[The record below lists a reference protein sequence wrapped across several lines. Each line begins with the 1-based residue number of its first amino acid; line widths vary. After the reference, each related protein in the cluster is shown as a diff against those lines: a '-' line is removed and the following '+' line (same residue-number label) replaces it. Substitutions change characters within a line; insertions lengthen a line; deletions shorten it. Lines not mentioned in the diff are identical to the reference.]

1 MEEVKKKRGRPRKI
15 PTVID
20 DVKPKK
26 KPKIPKEIQD
36 MINKAHGVVEDPLK
50 EAIEAMKVI
59 PVEEIVEPPKPELQI
74 KETDTDEAII
84 GKLRDSNEWDVKIGD
99 HIEYFDAN
107 LSYELTGYKPINKY
121 RGLDFDPSWFTETR
135 DAFIRTGH
143 YTQFRRNSRSWR
155 AFWKEQ
161 FIRCKYGMTSH
172 GYTITGDHYFFLNF
186 YRLKDLDNVEEAGFG
201 RKEIFPNFL
210 EGQYEWFHYLKLAR
224 KLRMNA
230 CMMKARGAGY
240 SEIEAS
246 IISNSYNVIKG
257 SINVCTAFAQTQLD
271 KLLEKVWANINWLYY
286 NTDGG
291 MAHLSQAKNSNYL
304 RRASH
309 YEMRDGQKIE
319 VGWGSQIQGIITD
332 KPGKLRGDR
341 TDILMFEECFG
352 KGTKVIMSD
361 YTIKNI
367 EDIQVGDFVLGLDG
381 SPQEV
386 MHTTQGID
394 DLYQIHQK
402 RGIDYI
408 VNSKHKL
415 YLEARPRTGGVPDKI
430 VLETAPEY
438 LELSNYKKRTTYGK
452 SNQAINNKKDL
463 CDLDPY
469 YLGLWLGNGWAES
482 PNRVIV
488 NTVKDIEIYNYVIDY
503 FKSIN
508 LNPTISEC
516 SNTKQCVRIL
526 GSTKEY
532 TNILRQSY
540 SKYSLINN
548 KHIPKE
554 VFYSTLDYKLKVLAG
569 LIDTDGSLNKNLRY
583 DISQSRPEL
592 ASQIAM
598 LARSCGFEVQE
609 SIKVP
614 KSGYGKGKTQYILN
628 IKGNINTIPAKI
640 KRKISTIE
648 RFNTTNSTG
657 IEIKKLSIGEYYG
670 ITLKSYNSPTDNLFL
685 LEDFTIVHNCG
696 LWPQFTKA
704 YTQADAL
711 VGQIGRQWG
720 LRLMGGTGG
729 ETGAQMEGLRKM
741 YYEPQLFGV
750 LPYRHNFTKSNEYAI
765 TSFFLPAFRTIKE
778 TSLLDKRGWIDDNAG
793 REYFNKTRDLKAK
806 DPEEYQTYCA
816 EYCFD
821 GEEAFSLEGDNK
833 FNKIL
838 IADQIAAIRL
848 HKDCPKPEYG
858 SLEYIFTNGQHTKE
872 NISGIRWIPSNFGDV
887 QIIEHP
893 LWTKSY
899 IDDDG
904 NEVSYEKINN
914 LYVAGIDSID
924 LGGDDTSALTKD
936 PSSFCI
942 VIKRRQFGLKDPQYV
957 AMYKARPNDI
967 RDAYKTAIKLLQYYN
982 CKANLEAT
990 RVSILSWAREKK
1002 YMNYFMYRPI
1012 ATYPAGN
1019 NPKRRTIG
1027 TPASVAIIDHQTDL
1041 IRDYVNDYCH
1051 NIWFP
1056 DMLDELSRYTDEMKR
1071 KFDIIAAMGLCELGD
1086 EDMMGITPKQ
1096 TEVSDDSFQD
1106 FGYYI
1111 DPDTGYRKFGVIPK
1125 KITAKATIENTSYV
1139 NLGIRTSDPRFN

>member
-1 MEEVKKKRGRPRKI
+1 MAEEIKRKRGRPKKI

-36 MINKAHGVVEDPLK
+36 MINKVHGTVEDPMK
-50 EAIEAMKVI
+50 EA
-59 PVEEIVEPPKPELQI
+59 VESLKPQEIVEESKPILEI
-74 KETDTDEAII
+74 KETDTDEAIL
-84 GKLRDSNEWDVKIGD
+84 GKIRDQSGWDVKKEDPIP
-99 HIEYFDAN
+99 YFDAN

-121 RGLDFDPSWFTETR
+121 RGLDFNPSWFTEAR
-135 DAFIRTGH
+135 DTFVRTGH
-143 YTQFRRNSRSWR
+143 YTRFRRNSRSWR

-172 GYTITGDHYFFLNF
+172 GYTITGDHYYFLNF
-186 YRLKDLDNVEEAGFG
+186 YRLKDLDNVEEAGMG
-201 RKEIFPNFL
+201 RQEIFPNFL

-309 YEMRDGQKIE
+309 YEIRDGQKIE

-341 TDILMFEECFG
+341 TDILMFEEC
-352 KGTKVIMSD
+352 
-361 YTIKNI
+361 
-367 EDIQVGDFVLGLDG
+367 
-381 SPQEV
+381 
-386 MHTTQGID
+386 
-394 DLYQIHQK
+394 
-402 RGIDYI
+402 
-408 VNSKHKL
+408 
-415 YLEARPRTGGVPDKI
+415 
-430 VLETAPEY
+430 
-438 LELSNYKKRTTYGK
+438 
-452 SNQAINNKKDL
+452 
-463 CDLDPY
+463 
-469 YLGLWLGNGWAES
+469 
-482 PNRVIV
+482 
-488 NTVKDIEIYNYVIDY
+488 
-503 FKSIN
+503 
-508 LNPTISEC
+508 
-516 SNTKQCVRIL
+516 
-526 GSTKEY
+526 
-532 TNILRQSY
+532 
-540 SKYSLINN
+540 
-548 KHIPKE
+548 
-554 VFYSTLDYKLKVLAG
+554 
-569 LIDTDGSLNKNLRY
+569 
-583 DISQSRPEL
+583 
-592 ASQIAM
+592 
-598 LARSCGFEVQE
+598 
-609 SIKVP
+609 
-614 KSGYGKGKTQYILN
+614 
-628 IKGNINTIPAKI
+628 
-640 KRKISTIE
+640 
-648 RFNTTNSTG
+648 
-657 IEIKKLSIGEYYG
+657 
-670 ITLKSYNSPTDNLFL
+670 
-685 LEDFTIVHNCG
+685 G

-729 ETGAQMEGLRKM
+729 ETGPQMEGLRKM

-750 LPYRHNFTKSNEYAI
+750 LPYRHNFTKNGEYAI

-778 TSLLDKRGWIDDNAG
+778 LSLLDNRGWLDDEDGKA
-793 REYFNKTRDLKAK
+793 YFNKTRDLKAQ
-806 DPEEYQTYCA
+806 DPEEFTTFCA

-821 GEEAFSLEGDNK
+821 GEEAFSLEGNNK

-838 IADQIAAIRL
+838 IAEQLANIRI
-848 HKDCPKPEYG
+848 HKDSPKPEKG
-858 SLEYIFTNGQHTKE
+858 TLEYIFKNGQHSRE
-872 NISGIRWIPSNFGDV
+872 NITGLRWIKNNNGDI

-893 LWTKSY
+893 IWTQTSY
-899 IDDDG
+899 DEDG
-904 NEVSYEKINN
+904 NELKYEKMNG

-924 LGGDDTSALTKD
+924 LGMDDTSALTKD

-942 VIKRRQFGLKDPQYV
+942 VIKRRQFGLKDPTYV
-957 AMYKARPNDI
+957 AMYKARPNDV

-990 RVSILSWAREKK
+990 RVSMLSWAREKK
-1002 YMNYFMYRPI
+1002 YLNYFMYRPV

-1041 IRDYVNDYCH
+1041 IRDYVNDFCH
-1051 NIWFP
+1051 NIWFE

-1086 EDMMGITPKQ
+1086 EDMMGVTPRQ
-1096 TEVSDDSFQD
+1096 VENIDDSFQD

-1111 DPDTGYRKFGVIPK
+1111 DPETGYRRQGMIPK
-1125 KITAKATIENTSYV
+1125 KIKTKATINSISYD
-1139 NLGIRTSDPRFN
+1139 NLGIRTSNPRGY

>member
-1 MEEVKKKRGRPRKI
+1 MAEEIKRRRGRPKKI

-36 MINKAHGVVEDPLK
+36 MINKVHGTVEDPMK
-50 EAIEAMKVI
+50 EA
-59 PVEEIVEPPKPELQI
+59 VESLKPQEIVEESKPILEI
-74 KETDTDEAII
+74 KETDTDEAIL
-84 GKLRDSNEWDVKIGD
+84 GKVRDQSGWDVKKDDPIP
-99 HIEYFDAN
+99 YFDAN

-121 RGLDFDPSWFTETR
+121 RGLDFNPSWFTEAR
-135 DAFIRTGH
+135 DTFVRTGH
-143 YTQFRRNSRSWR
+143 YTRFRRNSRSWR

-172 GYTITGDHYFFLNF
+172 GYTITGDHYYFLNF
-186 YRLKDLDNVEEAGFG
+186 YRLKDLDNVEEAGMG
-201 RKEIFPNFL
+201 RQEIFPNFL

-309 YEMRDGQKIE
+309 YEIRDGQKIE

-341 TDILMFEECFG
+341 TDILMFEEC
-352 KGTKVIMSD
+352 
-361 YTIKNI
+361 
-367 EDIQVGDFVLGLDG
+367 
-381 SPQEV
+381 
-386 MHTTQGID
+386 
-394 DLYQIHQK
+394 
-402 RGIDYI
+402 
-408 VNSKHKL
+408 
-415 YLEARPRTGGVPDKI
+415 
-430 VLETAPEY
+430 
-438 LELSNYKKRTTYGK
+438 
-452 SNQAINNKKDL
+452 
-463 CDLDPY
+463 
-469 YLGLWLGNGWAES
+469 
-482 PNRVIV
+482 
-488 NTVKDIEIYNYVIDY
+488 
-503 FKSIN
+503 
-508 LNPTISEC
+508 
-516 SNTKQCVRIL
+516 
-526 GSTKEY
+526 
-532 TNILRQSY
+532 
-540 SKYSLINN
+540 
-548 KHIPKE
+548 
-554 VFYSTLDYKLKVLAG
+554 
-569 LIDTDGSLNKNLRY
+569 
-583 DISQSRPEL
+583 
-592 ASQIAM
+592 
-598 LARSCGFEVQE
+598 
-609 SIKVP
+609 
-614 KSGYGKGKTQYILN
+614 
-628 IKGNINTIPAKI
+628 
-640 KRKISTIE
+640 
-648 RFNTTNSTG
+648 
-657 IEIKKLSIGEYYG
+657 
-670 ITLKSYNSPTDNLFL
+670 
-685 LEDFTIVHNCG
+685 G

-729 ETGAQMEGLRKM
+729 ETGPQMEGLRKM

-750 LPYRHNFTKSNEYAI
+750 LPYRHNFTKNGEYAI

-778 TSLLDKRGWIDDNAG
+778 LSLLDNRGWLDDEDGKA
-793 REYFNKTRDLKAK
+793 YFNKTRDLKAQ
-806 DPEEYQTYCA
+806 DPEEFTTFCA

-821 GEEAFSLEGDNK
+821 GEEAFSLEGNNK

-838 IADQIAAIRL
+838 IAEQLANIRI
-848 HKDCPKPEYG
+848 HKDSPKPERG
-858 SLEYIFTNGQHTKE
+858 TLEYIFKNGQHSRE
-872 NISGIRWIPSNFGDV
+872 NITGLRWIKNNNGDV

-893 LWTKSY
+893 IWTQVSY
-899 IDDDG
+899 DEEG
-904 NEVSYEKINN
+904 NELKYEKMNG

-924 LGGDDTSALTKD
+924 LGMEDTSALTKD
-936 PSSFCI
+936 PSNFCI
-942 VIKRRQFGLKDPQYV
+942 VIKRRQFGLKDPTYV
-957 AMYKARPNDI
+957 AMYKARPNDV

-990 RVSILSWAREKK
+990 RVSMLSWAREKK
-1002 YMNYFMYRPI
+1002 YLNYFMYRPV

-1041 IRDYVNDYCH
+1041 IRDYVNDFCH
-1051 NIWFP
+1051 NIWFEE
-1056 DMLDELSRYTDEMKR
+1056 MLDELSRYTDEMKR

-1086 EDMMGITPKQ
+1086 EDMMGVTPRQ
-1096 TEVSDDSFQD
+1096 IENTDDSFQD

-1111 DPDTGYRKFGVIPK
+1111 DPETGYRRKGIIPK
-1125 KITAKATIENTSYV
+1125 KIITKATINSISYD
-1139 NLGIRTSDPRFN
+1139 NLGIRTSNPRGY

>member
-1 MEEVKKKRGRPRKI
+1 MAEEVKRKRGRPKKI

-36 MINKAHGVVEDPLK
+36 MINKVHGTVEDPMK
-50 EAIEAMKVI
+50 EAVESLKPQKI
-59 PVEEIVEPPKPELQI
+59 VEEPKPVLEI
-74 KETDTDEAII
+74 KETDTDEAIL
-84 GKLRDSNEWDVKIGD
+84 GKVRDQSGWDVKKDDPIP
-99 HIEYFDAN
+99 YFDAN

-121 RGLDFDPSWFTETR
+121 RGLDFNPSWFTEAR
-135 DAFIRTGH
+135 DTFVRTGH
-143 YTQFRRNSRSWR
+143 YTRFRRNSRSWR

-172 GYTITGDHYFFLNF
+172 GYTITGDHYYFLNF
-186 YRLKDLDNVEEAGFG
+186 YRLKDLDNVEEAGMG
-201 RKEIFPNFL
+201 RQEIFPNFL

-309 YEMRDGQKIE
+309 YEIRDGQKIE

-341 TDILMFEECFG
+341 TDILMFEEC
-352 KGTKVIMSD
+352 
-361 YTIKNI
+361 
-367 EDIQVGDFVLGLDG
+367 
-381 SPQEV
+381 
-386 MHTTQGID
+386 
-394 DLYQIHQK
+394 
-402 RGIDYI
+402 
-408 VNSKHKL
+408 
-415 YLEARPRTGGVPDKI
+415 
-430 VLETAPEY
+430 
-438 LELSNYKKRTTYGK
+438 
-452 SNQAINNKKDL
+452 
-463 CDLDPY
+463 
-469 YLGLWLGNGWAES
+469 
-482 PNRVIV
+482 
-488 NTVKDIEIYNYVIDY
+488 
-503 FKSIN
+503 
-508 LNPTISEC
+508 
-516 SNTKQCVRIL
+516 
-526 GSTKEY
+526 
-532 TNILRQSY
+532 
-540 SKYSLINN
+540 
-548 KHIPKE
+548 
-554 VFYSTLDYKLKVLAG
+554 
-569 LIDTDGSLNKNLRY
+569 
-583 DISQSRPEL
+583 
-592 ASQIAM
+592 
-598 LARSCGFEVQE
+598 
-609 SIKVP
+609 
-614 KSGYGKGKTQYILN
+614 
-628 IKGNINTIPAKI
+628 
-640 KRKISTIE
+640 
-648 RFNTTNSTG
+648 
-657 IEIKKLSIGEYYG
+657 
-670 ITLKSYNSPTDNLFL
+670 
-685 LEDFTIVHNCG
+685 G

-729 ETGAQMEGLRKM
+729 ETGPQMEGLRKM

-750 LPYRHNFTKSNEYAI
+750 LPYRHNFTKNGEYAI

-778 TSLLDKRGWIDDNAG
+778 LSLLDNRGWLDDEDGKA
-793 REYFNKTRDLKAK
+793 YFNKTRDLKAQ
-806 DPEEYQTYCA
+806 DPEEFTTFCA

-821 GEEAFSLEGDNK
+821 GEEAFSLEGNNK

-838 IADQIAAIRL
+838 IAEQLANIRI
-848 HKDCPKPEYG
+848 HKDSPKPERG
-858 SLEYIFTNGQHTKE
+858 TLEYIFKNGQHSRE
-872 NISGIRWIPSNFGDV
+872 NITGLRWIKNNSGDV

-893 LWTKSY
+893 IWTQVSY
-899 IDDDG
+899 DEEG
-904 NEVSYEKINN
+904 NELKYEKMNG

-924 LGGDDTSALTKD
+924 LGMEDTSALTKD
-936 PSSFCI
+936 PSNFCI
-942 VIKRRQFGLKDPQYV
+942 VIKRRQFGLKDPTYV
-957 AMYKARPNDI
+957 AMYKARPNDV

-990 RVSILSWAREKK
+990 RVSMLSWAREKK
-1002 YMNYFMYRPI
+1002 YLNYFMYRPV

-1041 IRDYVNDYCH
+1041 IRDYVNDFCH
-1051 NIWFP
+1051 NIWFEE
-1056 DMLDELSRYTDEMKR
+1056 MLDELSRYTDEMKR

-1086 EDMMGITPKQ
+1086 EDMMGVTPRQ
-1096 TEVSDDSFQD
+1096 IENTDDSFQD

-1111 DPDTGYRKFGVIPK
+1111 DPETGYRRQGVIPK
-1125 KITAKATIENTSYV
+1125 KIKTIATINSISYD
-1139 NLGIRTSDPRFN
+1139 NLGIRTSNPRGY

>member
-1 MEEVKKKRGRPRKI
+1 MAEEIKRKRGRPKKI

-36 MINKAHGVVEDPLK
+36 MINKVHGTVEDPMK
-50 EAIEAMKVI
+50 EAVESLKPQKI
-59 PVEEIVEPPKPELQI
+59 VEESKPVLEI
-74 KETDTDEAII
+74 KETDTDEAIL
-84 GKLRDSNEWDVKIGD
+84 GKVRDQSGWDVKKEDPIP
-99 HIEYFDAN
+99 YFDAN

-121 RGLDFDPSWFTETR
+121 RGLDFNPSWFTEAR
-135 DAFIRTGH
+135 DTFVRTGH
-143 YTQFRRNSRSWR
+143 YTRFRRNSRSWR

-172 GYTITGDHYFFLNF
+172 GYTITGDHYYFLNF
-186 YRLKDLDNVEEAGFG
+186 YRLKDLDNVEEAGMG
-201 RKEIFPNFL
+201 RQEIFPNFL

-309 YEMRDGQKIE
+309 YEIRDGQKIE

-341 TDILMFEECFG
+341 TDILMFEEC
-352 KGTKVIMSD
+352 
-361 YTIKNI
+361 
-367 EDIQVGDFVLGLDG
+367 
-381 SPQEV
+381 
-386 MHTTQGID
+386 
-394 DLYQIHQK
+394 
-402 RGIDYI
+402 
-408 VNSKHKL
+408 
-415 YLEARPRTGGVPDKI
+415 
-430 VLETAPEY
+430 
-438 LELSNYKKRTTYGK
+438 
-452 SNQAINNKKDL
+452 
-463 CDLDPY
+463 
-469 YLGLWLGNGWAES
+469 
-482 PNRVIV
+482 
-488 NTVKDIEIYNYVIDY
+488 
-503 FKSIN
+503 
-508 LNPTISEC
+508 
-516 SNTKQCVRIL
+516 
-526 GSTKEY
+526 
-532 TNILRQSY
+532 
-540 SKYSLINN
+540 
-548 KHIPKE
+548 
-554 VFYSTLDYKLKVLAG
+554 
-569 LIDTDGSLNKNLRY
+569 
-583 DISQSRPEL
+583 
-592 ASQIAM
+592 
-598 LARSCGFEVQE
+598 
-609 SIKVP
+609 
-614 KSGYGKGKTQYILN
+614 
-628 IKGNINTIPAKI
+628 
-640 KRKISTIE
+640 
-648 RFNTTNSTG
+648 
-657 IEIKKLSIGEYYG
+657 
-670 ITLKSYNSPTDNLFL
+670 
-685 LEDFTIVHNCG
+685 G

-729 ETGAQMEGLRKM
+729 ETGPQMEGLRKM

-750 LPYRHNFTKSNEYAI
+750 LPYRHNFTKNGEYAI

-778 TSLLDKRGWIDDNAG
+778 LSLLDSRGWLDDEDGKA
-793 REYFNKTRDLKAK
+793 YFNKTRDLKAQ
-806 DPEEYQTYCA
+806 DPEEFTTFCA

-821 GEEAFSLEGDNK
+821 GEEAFSLEGNNK

-838 IADQIAAIRL
+838 IAEQLASIRI
-848 HKDCPKPEYG
+848 HKDSPKPERG
-858 SLEYIFTNGQHTKE
+858 TLEYIFKNGQHSRE
-872 NISGIRWIPSNFGDV
+872 NITGLRWIKNNNGDV

-893 LWTKSY
+893 IWTQVSY
-899 IDDDG
+899 DEEG
-904 NEVSYEKINN
+904 NELKYEKMNG

-924 LGGDDTSALTKD
+924 LGMEDTSALTKD
-936 PSSFCI
+936 PSNFCI
-942 VIKRRQFGLKDPQYV
+942 VIKRRQFGLKDPTYV
-957 AMYKARPNDI
+957 AMYKARPNDV

-990 RVSILSWAREKK
+990 RVSMLSWAREKK
-1002 YMNYFMYRPI
+1002 YLNYFMYRPV

-1041 IRDYVNDYCH
+1041 IRDYVNDFCH
-1051 NIWFP
+1051 NIWFEE
-1056 DMLDELSRYTDEMKR
+1056 MLDELSRYTDEMKR

-1086 EDMMGITPKQ
+1086 EDMMGVTPRQ
-1096 TEVSDDSFQD
+1096 VENIDDSFQD

-1111 DPDTGYRKFGVIPK
+1111 DPETGYRRQGIIPK
-1125 KITAKATIENTSYV
+1125 KIKTIATINSISYD
-1139 NLGIRTSDPRFN
+1139 NLGIRTSNPRGY

>member
-1 MEEVKKKRGRPRKI
+1 MAEEIKRKRGRPKKI

-36 MINKAHGVVEDPLK
+36 MINKVHGTVEDPMK
-50 EAIEAMKVI
+50 EAVESLKPQEIIEESK
-59 PVEEIVEPPKPELQI
+59 PVLEI
-74 KETDTDEAII
+74 KETDTDEAIL
-84 GKLRDSNEWDVKIGD
+84 GKVRDQSGWDVKKDDPIP
-99 HIEYFDAN
+99 YFDAN

-121 RGLDFDPSWFTETR
+121 RGLDFNPSWFTEAR
-135 DAFIRTGH
+135 DTFVRTGH
-143 YTQFRRNSRSWR
+143 YTRFRRNSRSWR

-172 GYTITGDHYFFLNF
+172 GYTITGDHYYFLNF
-186 YRLKDLDNVEEAGFG
+186 YRLKDLDNVEEAGMG
-201 RKEIFPNFL
+201 RQEIFPNFL

-309 YEMRDGQKIE
+309 YEIRDGQKIE

-341 TDILMFEECFG
+341 TDILMFEEC
-352 KGTKVIMSD
+352 
-361 YTIKNI
+361 
-367 EDIQVGDFVLGLDG
+367 
-381 SPQEV
+381 
-386 MHTTQGID
+386 
-394 DLYQIHQK
+394 
-402 RGIDYI
+402 
-408 VNSKHKL
+408 
-415 YLEARPRTGGVPDKI
+415 
-430 VLETAPEY
+430 
-438 LELSNYKKRTTYGK
+438 
-452 SNQAINNKKDL
+452 
-463 CDLDPY
+463 
-469 YLGLWLGNGWAES
+469 
-482 PNRVIV
+482 
-488 NTVKDIEIYNYVIDY
+488 
-503 FKSIN
+503 
-508 LNPTISEC
+508 
-516 SNTKQCVRIL
+516 
-526 GSTKEY
+526 
-532 TNILRQSY
+532 
-540 SKYSLINN
+540 
-548 KHIPKE
+548 
-554 VFYSTLDYKLKVLAG
+554 
-569 LIDTDGSLNKNLRY
+569 
-583 DISQSRPEL
+583 
-592 ASQIAM
+592 
-598 LARSCGFEVQE
+598 
-609 SIKVP
+609 
-614 KSGYGKGKTQYILN
+614 
-628 IKGNINTIPAKI
+628 
-640 KRKISTIE
+640 
-648 RFNTTNSTG
+648 
-657 IEIKKLSIGEYYG
+657 
-670 ITLKSYNSPTDNLFL
+670 
-685 LEDFTIVHNCG
+685 G

-729 ETGAQMEGLRKM
+729 ETGPQMEGLRKM

-750 LPYRHNFTKSNEYAI
+750 LPYRHNFTKNGEYAI

-778 TSLLDKRGWIDDNAG
+778 LSLLDNRGWLDDEDGKA
-793 REYFNKTRDLKAK
+793 YFNKTRDLKAQ
-806 DPEEYQTYCA
+806 DPEEFTTFCA

-821 GEEAFSLEGDNK
+821 GEEAFSLEGNNK

-838 IADQIAAIRL
+838 IAEQLANIRI
-848 HKDCPKPEYG
+848 HKDSPKPEKG
-858 SLEYIFTNGQHTKE
+858 TLEYIFKNGQHSRE
-872 NISGIRWIPSNFGDV
+872 NITGLRWIKNNNGDV

-893 LWTKSY
+893 IWTQTSY
-899 IDDDG
+899 DEDG
-904 NEVSYEKINN
+904 NELKYEKMNG

-924 LGGDDTSALTKD
+924 LGMDDTSALTKD
-936 PSSFCI
+936 PSNFCI
-942 VIKRRQFGLKDPQYV
+942 VIKRRQFGLKDPTYV
-957 AMYKARPNDI
+957 AMYKARPNDV

-990 RVSILSWAREKK
+990 RVSMLSWTREKK
-1002 YMNYFMYRPI
+1002 YLNYFMYRPV

-1041 IRDYVNDYCH
+1041 IRDYVNDFCH
-1051 NIWFP
+1051 NIWFEE
-1056 DMLDELSRYTDEMKR
+1056 MLDELSRYTDEMKR

-1086 EDMMGITPKQ
+1086 EDMMGVTPRQ
-1096 TEVSDDSFQD
+1096 IENTDDSFQD

-1111 DPDTGYRKFGVIPK
+1111 DPETGYRRKGIIPK
-1125 KITAKATIENTSYV
+1125 KIITKATINSISYD
-1139 NLGIRTSDPRFN
+1139 NLGIRTSNPRGY

>member
-1 MEEVKKKRGRPRKI
+1 MAEEIKRKRGRPKKI

-36 MINKAHGVVEDPLK
+36 MINKVHGTVEDPMK
-50 EAIEAMKVI
+50 EAVESLKPQKI
-59 PVEEIVEPPKPELQI
+59 VEESKPVLEI
-74 KETDTDEAII
+74 KETDTDEAIL
-84 GKLRDSNEWDVKIGD
+84 GKVRDQSGWDVKKEDPIP
-99 HIEYFDAN
+99 YFDAN

-121 RGLDFDPSWFTETR
+121 RGLDFNPSWFTEAR
-135 DAFIRTGH
+135 DTFVRTGH
-143 YTQFRRNSRSWR
+143 YTRFRRNSRSWR

-172 GYTITGDHYFFLNF
+172 GYTITGDHYYFLNF
-186 YRLKDLDNVEEAGFG
+186 YRLKDLDNVEEAGMG
-201 RKEIFPNFL
+201 RQEIFPNFL

-309 YEMRDGQKIE
+309 YEIRDGQKIE

-341 TDILMFEECFG
+341 TDILMFEEC
-352 KGTKVIMSD
+352 
-361 YTIKNI
+361 
-367 EDIQVGDFVLGLDG
+367 
-381 SPQEV
+381 
-386 MHTTQGID
+386 
-394 DLYQIHQK
+394 
-402 RGIDYI
+402 
-408 VNSKHKL
+408 
-415 YLEARPRTGGVPDKI
+415 
-430 VLETAPEY
+430 
-438 LELSNYKKRTTYGK
+438 
-452 SNQAINNKKDL
+452 
-463 CDLDPY
+463 
-469 YLGLWLGNGWAES
+469 
-482 PNRVIV
+482 
-488 NTVKDIEIYNYVIDY
+488 
-503 FKSIN
+503 
-508 LNPTISEC
+508 
-516 SNTKQCVRIL
+516 
-526 GSTKEY
+526 
-532 TNILRQSY
+532 
-540 SKYSLINN
+540 
-548 KHIPKE
+548 
-554 VFYSTLDYKLKVLAG
+554 
-569 LIDTDGSLNKNLRY
+569 
-583 DISQSRPEL
+583 
-592 ASQIAM
+592 
-598 LARSCGFEVQE
+598 
-609 SIKVP
+609 
-614 KSGYGKGKTQYILN
+614 
-628 IKGNINTIPAKI
+628 
-640 KRKISTIE
+640 
-648 RFNTTNSTG
+648 
-657 IEIKKLSIGEYYG
+657 
-670 ITLKSYNSPTDNLFL
+670 
-685 LEDFTIVHNCG
+685 G

-711 VGQIGRQWG
+711 VGQIGKQWG

-729 ETGAQMEGLRKM
+729 ETGPQMEGLRKM

-750 LPYRHNFTKSNEYAI
+750 LPYRHNFTKNGEYAI

-778 TSLLDKRGWIDDNAG
+778 LSLLDSRGWLDDEDGKA
-793 REYFNKTRDLKAK
+793 YFNKTRDLKAQ
-806 DPEEYQTYCA
+806 DPEEFTTFCA

-821 GEEAFSLEGDNK
+821 GEEAFSLEGNNK

-838 IADQIAAIRL
+838 IAEQLANIRI
-848 HKDCPKPEYG
+848 HKDSPKPERG
-858 SLEYIFTNGQHTKE
+858 TLEYIFKNGQHSRE
-872 NISGIRWIPSNFGDV
+872 NITGLRWIKNNSGDV

-893 LWTKSY
+893 IWTQVSY
-899 IDDDG
+899 DEEG
-904 NEVSYEKINN
+904 NELKYEKMNG

-924 LGGDDTSALTKD
+924 LGMEDTSALTKD
-936 PSSFCI
+936 PSNFCI
-942 VIKRRQFGLKDPQYV
+942 VIKRRQFGLKDPTYV
-957 AMYKARPNDI
+957 AMYKARPNDV

-990 RVSILSWAREKK
+990 RVSMLSWAREKK
-1002 YMNYFMYRPI
+1002 YLNYFMYRPV

-1041 IRDYVNDYCH
+1041 IRDYVNDFCH
-1051 NIWFP
+1051 NIWFEE
-1056 DMLDELSRYTDEMKR
+1056 MLDELSRYTDEMKR

-1086 EDMMGITPKQ
+1086 EDMMGVTPRQ
-1096 TEVSDDSFQD
+1096 VENTDDSFQD

-1111 DPDTGYRKFGVIPK
+1111 DPETGYRRKGIIPK
-1125 KITAKATIENTSYV
+1125 KIITKATINSISYD
-1139 NLGIRTSDPRFN
+1139 NLGIRTSNPRGY

>member
-1 MEEVKKKRGRPRKI
+1 MAEEIKRKRGRPKKI
-15 PTVID
+15 PTVIN

-36 MINKAHGVVEDPLK
+36 IINKVHGTVEDPMKEVVESLK
-50 EAIEAMKVI
+50 PQKI
-59 PVEEIVEPPKPELQI
+59 VEESKPVLEI
-74 KETDTDEAII
+74 KETDTDEAIL
-84 GKLRDSNEWDVKIGD
+84 GKVRDQSGWDVKKDDPIS
-99 HIEYFDAN
+99 YFDAN

-121 RGLDFDPSWFTETR
+121 RGLDFNPSWFTEAR
-135 DAFIRTGH
+135 DTFVRTGH
-143 YTQFRRNSRSWR
+143 YTRFRRNSRSWR

-172 GYTITGDHYFFLNF
+172 GYTITGDHYYFLNF
-186 YRLKDLDNVEEAGFG
+186 YRLKDLDNVEEAGMG
-201 RKEIFPNFL
+201 RQEIFPNFL

-309 YEMRDGQKIE
+309 YEIRDGQKIE

-341 TDILMFEECFG
+341 TDILMFEEC
-352 KGTKVIMSD
+352 
-361 YTIKNI
+361 
-367 EDIQVGDFVLGLDG
+367 
-381 SPQEV
+381 
-386 MHTTQGID
+386 
-394 DLYQIHQK
+394 
-402 RGIDYI
+402 
-408 VNSKHKL
+408 
-415 YLEARPRTGGVPDKI
+415 
-430 VLETAPEY
+430 
-438 LELSNYKKRTTYGK
+438 
-452 SNQAINNKKDL
+452 
-463 CDLDPY
+463 
-469 YLGLWLGNGWAES
+469 
-482 PNRVIV
+482 
-488 NTVKDIEIYNYVIDY
+488 
-503 FKSIN
+503 
-508 LNPTISEC
+508 
-516 SNTKQCVRIL
+516 
-526 GSTKEY
+526 
-532 TNILRQSY
+532 
-540 SKYSLINN
+540 
-548 KHIPKE
+548 
-554 VFYSTLDYKLKVLAG
+554 
-569 LIDTDGSLNKNLRY
+569 
-583 DISQSRPEL
+583 
-592 ASQIAM
+592 
-598 LARSCGFEVQE
+598 
-609 SIKVP
+609 
-614 KSGYGKGKTQYILN
+614 
-628 IKGNINTIPAKI
+628 
-640 KRKISTIE
+640 
-648 RFNTTNSTG
+648 
-657 IEIKKLSIGEYYG
+657 
-670 ITLKSYNSPTDNLFL
+670 
-685 LEDFTIVHNCG
+685 G

-729 ETGAQMEGLRKM
+729 ETGPQMEGLRKM

-750 LPYRHNFTKSNEYAI
+750 LPYRHNFTKNGEYAI

-778 TSLLDKRGWIDDNAG
+778 LSLLDSRGWLDDEDGKA
-793 REYFNKTRDLKAK
+793 YFNKTRDLKAQ
-806 DPEEYQTYCA
+806 DPEEFTTFCA

-821 GEEAFSLEGDNK
+821 GEEAFSLEGNNK

-838 IADQIAAIRL
+838 IAEQLASIRI
-848 HKDCPKPEYG
+848 HKDSPKPERG
-858 SLEYIFTNGQHTKE
+858 TLEYIFKNGQHSKE
-872 NISGIRWIPSNFGDV
+872 NITGLRWIKNNNGDV

-893 LWTKSY
+893 IWTQASY
-899 IDDDG
+899 DEDG
-904 NEVSYEKINN
+904 NELKYEKMNG

-924 LGGDDTSALTKD
+924 LGMEDTSALTKD
-936 PSSFCI
+936 PSNFCI
-942 VIKRRQFGLKDPQYV
+942 VIKRRQFGLKDPTYV
-957 AMYKARPNDI
+957 AMYKARPNDV

-990 RVSILSWAREKK
+990 RVSMLSWAREKK
-1002 YMNYFMYRPI
+1002 YLNYFMYRPV

-1041 IRDYVNDYCH
+1041 IRDYVNDFCH
-1051 NIWFP
+1051 NIWFEE
-1056 DMLDELSRYTDEMKR
+1056 MLDELSRYTDEMKR

-1086 EDMMGITPKQ
+1086 EDMMGVTPRQ
-1096 TEVSDDSFQD
+1096 VENTDNSFQD

-1111 DPDTGYRKFGVIPK
+1111 DPETGYRRKGIIPK
-1125 KITAKATIENTSYV
+1125 KIITKATINSISYD
-1139 NLGIRTSDPRFN
+1139 NLGIRTSNPRGY

>member
-1 MEEVKKKRGRPRKI
+1 MAEEIKRKRGRPKKI

-36 MINKAHGVVEDPLK
+36 IINKVHGTVEDPMK
-50 EAIEAMKVI
+50 EAVESLKPQEIIEESK
-59 PVEEIVEPPKPELQI
+59 PVLEI
-74 KETDTDEAII
+74 KETDTDEAIL
-84 GKLRDSNEWDVKIGD
+84 GKIRDQSGWDVKKEDPIP
-99 HIEYFDAN
+99 YFDAN

-121 RGLDFDPSWFTETR
+121 RGLDFNPSWFTEAR
-135 DAFIRTGH
+135 DTFVRTGH
-143 YTQFRRNSRSWR
+143 YTRFRRNSRSWR

-172 GYTITGDHYFFLNF
+172 GYTITGDHYYFLNF
-186 YRLKDLDNVEEAGFG
+186 YRLKDLDNVEEAGMG
-201 RKEIFPNFL
+201 RQEIFPNFL

-309 YEMRDGQKIE
+309 YEIRDGQKIE
-319 VGWGSQIQGIITD
+319 VGWGSQVQGIITD

-341 TDILMFEECFG
+341 TDILMFEE
-352 KGTKVIMSD
+352 
-361 YTIKNI
+361 
-367 EDIQVGDFVLGLDG
+367 
-381 SPQEV
+381 
-386 MHTTQGID
+386 
-394 DLYQIHQK
+394 
-402 RGIDYI
+402 
-408 VNSKHKL
+408 
-415 YLEARPRTGGVPDKI
+415 
-430 VLETAPEY
+430 
-438 LELSNYKKRTTYGK
+438 
-452 SNQAINNKKDL
+452 
-463 CDLDPY
+463 
-469 YLGLWLGNGWAES
+469 
-482 PNRVIV
+482 
-488 NTVKDIEIYNYVIDY
+488 
-503 FKSIN
+503 
-508 LNPTISEC
+508 
-516 SNTKQCVRIL
+516 
-526 GSTKEY
+526 
-532 TNILRQSY
+532 
-540 SKYSLINN
+540 
-548 KHIPKE
+548 
-554 VFYSTLDYKLKVLAG
+554 
-569 LIDTDGSLNKNLRY
+569 
-583 DISQSRPEL
+583 
-592 ASQIAM
+592 
-598 LARSCGFEVQE
+598 
-609 SIKVP
+609 
-614 KSGYGKGKTQYILN
+614 
-628 IKGNINTIPAKI
+628 
-640 KRKISTIE
+640 
-648 RFNTTNSTG
+648 
-657 IEIKKLSIGEYYG
+657 
-670 ITLKSYNSPTDNLFL
+670 
-685 LEDFTIVHNCG
+685 CG

-729 ETGAQMEGLRKM
+729 ETGPQMEGLRKM

-750 LPYRHNFTKSNEYAI
+750 LPYRHNFTKNREYVI

-778 TSLLDKRGWIDDNAG
+778 LSLLDSRGWLDDEDGKA
-793 REYFNKTRDLKAK
+793 YFNKTRDLKAQ
-806 DPEEYQTYCA
+806 DPEEFTTFCA

-821 GEEAFSLEGDNK
+821 GEEAFSLEGNNK

-838 IADQIAAIRL
+838 IAEQLANIRI
-848 HKDCPKPEYG
+848 HKDSPKPEKG
-858 SLEYIFTNGQHTKE
+858 ILEYIFKNGQHSRE
-872 NISGIRWIPSNFGDV
+872 NITGLRWIKNNNGDV

-893 LWTKSY
+893 IWTQTSY
-899 IDDDG
+899 DEDG
-904 NEVSYEKINN
+904 NELKYEKMNG

-924 LGGDDTSALTKD
+924 LGMEDTSALTKD
-936 PSSFCI
+936 PSNFCI
-942 VIKRRQFGLKDPQYV
+942 VIKRRQFGLKDPTYV
-957 AMYKARPNDI
+957 AMYKARPNDV

-990 RVSILSWAREKK
+990 RVSMLSWAREKK
-1002 YMNYFMYRPI
+1002 YLNYFMYRPV

-1041 IRDYVNDYCH
+1041 IRDYVNDFCH
-1051 NIWFP
+1051 NIWFE

-1086 EDMMGITPKQ
+1086 EDMMGVTPRQ
-1096 TEVSDDSFQD
+1096 VENIDDSFQD

-1111 DPDTGYRKFGVIPK
+1111 DPETGYRRQGIIPK
-1125 KITAKATIENTSYV
+1125 KIKTKATINNISYD
-1139 NLGIRTSDPRFN
+1139 NLGIRTSNPRGY

>member
-1 MEEVKKKRGRPRKI
+1 MTEEIKRKRGRPKKI

-36 MINKAHGVVEDPLK
+36 IINKVHGTVEDPMK
-50 EAIEAMKVI
+50 EAVESLKPQKV
-59 PVEEIVEPPKPELQI
+59 VEESKPVLEI
-74 KETDTDEAII
+74 KETDTDEAIL
-84 GKLRDSNEWDVKIGD
+84 GKVRDQSGWDVKKEDPIP
-99 HIEYFDAN
+99 YFDAN

-121 RGLDFDPSWFTETR
+121 RGLDFNPSWFTEAR
-135 DAFIRTGH
+135 DTFVRTGH
-143 YTQFRRNSRSWR
+143 YTRFRRNSRSWR

-172 GYTITGDHYFFLNF
+172 GYTITGDHYYFLNF
-186 YRLKDLDNVEEAGFG
+186 YRLKDLDNVEEAGMG
-201 RKEIFPNFL
+201 RQEIFPNFL

-309 YEMRDGQKIE
+309 YEIRDGQKIE

-341 TDILMFEECFG
+341 TDILMFEEC
-352 KGTKVIMSD
+352 
-361 YTIKNI
+361 
-367 EDIQVGDFVLGLDG
+367 
-381 SPQEV
+381 
-386 MHTTQGID
+386 
-394 DLYQIHQK
+394 
-402 RGIDYI
+402 
-408 VNSKHKL
+408 
-415 YLEARPRTGGVPDKI
+415 
-430 VLETAPEY
+430 
-438 LELSNYKKRTTYGK
+438 
-452 SNQAINNKKDL
+452 
-463 CDLDPY
+463 
-469 YLGLWLGNGWAES
+469 
-482 PNRVIV
+482 
-488 NTVKDIEIYNYVIDY
+488 
-503 FKSIN
+503 
-508 LNPTISEC
+508 
-516 SNTKQCVRIL
+516 
-526 GSTKEY
+526 
-532 TNILRQSY
+532 
-540 SKYSLINN
+540 
-548 KHIPKE
+548 
-554 VFYSTLDYKLKVLAG
+554 
-569 LIDTDGSLNKNLRY
+569 
-583 DISQSRPEL
+583 
-592 ASQIAM
+592 
-598 LARSCGFEVQE
+598 
-609 SIKVP
+609 
-614 KSGYGKGKTQYILN
+614 
-628 IKGNINTIPAKI
+628 
-640 KRKISTIE
+640 
-648 RFNTTNSTG
+648 
-657 IEIKKLSIGEYYG
+657 
-670 ITLKSYNSPTDNLFL
+670 
-685 LEDFTIVHNCG
+685 G

-729 ETGAQMEGLRKM
+729 ETGPQMEGLRKM

-750 LPYRHNFTKSNEYAI
+750 LPYRHNFTKNGEYAI

-778 TSLLDKRGWIDDNAG
+778 LSLLDSRGWLDDEDGKA
-793 REYFNKTRDLKAK
+793 YFNKTRDLKAQ
-806 DPEEYQTYCA
+806 DPEEFTTFCA

-821 GEEAFSLEGDNK
+821 GEEAFSLEGNNK

-838 IADQIAAIRL
+838 IAEQLANIRI
-848 HKDCPKPEYG
+848 HKDSPKPERG
-858 SLEYIFTNGQHTKE
+858 TLEYIFKNGQHSRE
-872 NISGIRWIPSNFGDV
+872 NITGLRWIKNNNGDV

-893 LWTKSY
+893 IWTQVSY
-899 IDDDG
+899 DEDG
-904 NEVSYEKINN
+904 NELKYEKMNG

-924 LGGDDTSALTKD
+924 LGMEDTSALTKD
-936 PSSFCI
+936 PSNFCI
-942 VIKRRQFGLKDPQYV
+942 VIKRRQFGLKDPTYV
-957 AMYKARPNDI
+957 AIYKARPNDV

-990 RVSILSWAREKK
+990 RVSMLSWAREKK
-1002 YMNYFMYRPI
+1002 YLNYFMYRPV

-1041 IRDYVNDYCH
+1041 IRDYVNDFCH
-1051 NIWFP
+1051 NIWFEE
-1056 DMLDELSRYTDEMKR
+1056 MLDELSRYTDEMKR

-1086 EDMMGITPKQ
+1086 EDMMGVTPRQ
-1096 TEVSDDSFQD
+1096 VENTDDSFQD

-1111 DPDTGYRKFGVIPK
+1111 DPETGYRRQGMIPK
-1125 KITAKATIENTSYV
+1125 KIKTKATINSISYD
-1139 NLGIRTSDPRFN
+1139 NLGIRTSNPRGY

>member
-1 MEEVKKKRGRPRKI
+1 MAEEIKRKRGRPKKI

-36 MINKAHGVVEDPLK
+36 MINKVHGTVEDPMK
-50 EAIEAMKVI
+50 EA
-59 PVEEIVEPPKPELQI
+59 VESLKPQEIVEESKPILEI
-74 KETDTDEAII
+74 KETDTDEAIL
-84 GKLRDSNEWDVKIGD
+84 GKVRDQSGWDVKKDDPIP
-99 HIEYFDAN
+99 YFDAN

-121 RGLDFDPSWFTETR
+121 RGLDFNPSWFTEAR
-135 DAFIRTGH
+135 DTFVRTGH
-143 YTQFRRNSRSWR
+143 YTRFRRNSRSWR

-172 GYTITGDHYFFLNF
+172 GYTITGDHYYFLNF
-186 YRLKDLDNVEEAGFG
+186 YRLKDLDNVEEAGMG
-201 RKEIFPNFL
+201 RQEIFPNFL

-309 YEMRDGQKIE
+309 YEIRDGQKIE

-341 TDILMFEECFG
+341 TDILMFEEC
-352 KGTKVIMSD
+352 
-361 YTIKNI
+361 
-367 EDIQVGDFVLGLDG
+367 
-381 SPQEV
+381 
-386 MHTTQGID
+386 
-394 DLYQIHQK
+394 
-402 RGIDYI
+402 
-408 VNSKHKL
+408 
-415 YLEARPRTGGVPDKI
+415 
-430 VLETAPEY
+430 
-438 LELSNYKKRTTYGK
+438 
-452 SNQAINNKKDL
+452 
-463 CDLDPY
+463 
-469 YLGLWLGNGWAES
+469 
-482 PNRVIV
+482 
-488 NTVKDIEIYNYVIDY
+488 
-503 FKSIN
+503 
-508 LNPTISEC
+508 
-516 SNTKQCVRIL
+516 
-526 GSTKEY
+526 
-532 TNILRQSY
+532 
-540 SKYSLINN
+540 
-548 KHIPKE
+548 
-554 VFYSTLDYKLKVLAG
+554 
-569 LIDTDGSLNKNLRY
+569 
-583 DISQSRPEL
+583 
-592 ASQIAM
+592 
-598 LARSCGFEVQE
+598 
-609 SIKVP
+609 
-614 KSGYGKGKTQYILN
+614 
-628 IKGNINTIPAKI
+628 
-640 KRKISTIE
+640 
-648 RFNTTNSTG
+648 
-657 IEIKKLSIGEYYG
+657 
-670 ITLKSYNSPTDNLFL
+670 
-685 LEDFTIVHNCG
+685 G

-729 ETGAQMEGLRKM
+729 ETGPQMEGLRKM

-750 LPYRHNFTKSNEYAI
+750 LPYRHNFTKNGEYAI

-778 TSLLDKRGWIDDNAG
+778 LSLLDSRGWLDDEDGKA
-793 REYFNKTRDLKAK
+793 YFNKTRDLKAQ
-806 DPEEYQTYCA
+806 DPEEFTTFCA

-821 GEEAFSLEGDNK
+821 GEEAFSLEGNNK

-838 IADQIAAIRL
+838 IAEQLANIRI
-848 HKDCPKPEYG
+848 HKDSPKPERG
-858 SLEYIFTNGQHTKE
+858 TLEYIFKNGQHSKE
-872 NISGIRWIPSNFGDV
+872 NITGLRWIKNNTGDI

-893 LWTKSY
+893 IWTQVSY
-899 IDDDG
+899 DEEG
-904 NEVSYEKINN
+904 NELKYEKMNG

-924 LGGDDTSALTKD
+924 LGMEDTSALTKD
-936 PSSFCI
+936 PSNFCI
-942 VIKRRQFGLKDPQYV
+942 VIKRRQFGLKDPTYV
-957 AMYKARPNDI
+957 AMYKARPNDV

-990 RVSILSWAREKK
+990 RVSMLSWAREKK
-1002 YMNYFMYRPI
+1002 YLNYFMYRPV

-1041 IRDYVNDYCH
+1041 IRDYVNDFCH
-1051 NIWFP
+1051 NIWFEE
-1056 DMLDELSRYTDEMKR
+1056 MLDELSRYTDEMKR

-1086 EDMMGITPKQ
+1086 EDMMGVTPRQ
-1096 TEVSDDSFQD
+1096 IENTDDSFQD

-1111 DPDTGYRKFGVIPK
+1111 DPETGYRRKGIIPK
-1125 KITAKATIENTSYV
+1125 KIITKATINSISYD
-1139 NLGIRTSDPRFN
+1139 NLGIRTSNPRGY

>member
-1 MEEVKKKRGRPRKI
+1 MAEEVKRKRGRPKKI

-36 MINKAHGVVEDPLK
+36 MINKVHGTVEDPMK
-50 EAIEAMKVI
+50 EAVESLKPQKI
-59 PVEEIVEPPKPELQI
+59 VEEPRPVLEI
-74 KETDTDEAII
+74 KETDTDEAIL
-84 GKLRDSNEWDVKIGD
+84 GKVRDQSGWDVKKDDPIP
-99 HIEYFDAN
+99 YFDAN

-121 RGLDFDPSWFTETR
+121 RGLDFNPSWFTETR
-135 DAFIRTGH
+135 DTFVRTGH
-143 YTQFRRNSRSWR
+143 YTRFRRNSRSWR

-172 GYTITGDHYFFLNF
+172 GYTITGDHYYFLNF
-186 YRLKDLDNVEEAGFG
+186 YRLKDLDNVEEAGMG
-201 RKEIFPNFL
+201 RQEIFPNFL

-309 YEMRDGQKIE
+309 YEIRDGQKIE

-341 TDILMFEECFG
+341 TDILMFEEC
-352 KGTKVIMSD
+352 
-361 YTIKNI
+361 
-367 EDIQVGDFVLGLDG
+367 
-381 SPQEV
+381 
-386 MHTTQGID
+386 
-394 DLYQIHQK
+394 
-402 RGIDYI
+402 
-408 VNSKHKL
+408 
-415 YLEARPRTGGVPDKI
+415 
-430 VLETAPEY
+430 
-438 LELSNYKKRTTYGK
+438 
-452 SNQAINNKKDL
+452 
-463 CDLDPY
+463 
-469 YLGLWLGNGWAES
+469 
-482 PNRVIV
+482 
-488 NTVKDIEIYNYVIDY
+488 
-503 FKSIN
+503 
-508 LNPTISEC
+508 
-516 SNTKQCVRIL
+516 
-526 GSTKEY
+526 
-532 TNILRQSY
+532 
-540 SKYSLINN
+540 
-548 KHIPKE
+548 
-554 VFYSTLDYKLKVLAG
+554 
-569 LIDTDGSLNKNLRY
+569 
-583 DISQSRPEL
+583 
-592 ASQIAM
+592 
-598 LARSCGFEVQE
+598 
-609 SIKVP
+609 
-614 KSGYGKGKTQYILN
+614 
-628 IKGNINTIPAKI
+628 
-640 KRKISTIE
+640 
-648 RFNTTNSTG
+648 
-657 IEIKKLSIGEYYG
+657 
-670 ITLKSYNSPTDNLFL
+670 
-685 LEDFTIVHNCG
+685 G

-729 ETGAQMEGLRKM
+729 ETGPQMEGLRKM

-750 LPYRHNFTKSNEYAI
+750 LPYRHNFTKNGEYAI

-778 TSLLDKRGWIDDNAG
+778 LSLLDSRGWLDDEDGKA
-793 REYFNKTRDLKAK
+793 YFNKTRDLKAQ
-806 DPEEYQTYCA
+806 DPEEFTTFCA

-821 GEEAFSLEGDNK
+821 GEEAFSLEGNNK

-838 IADQIAAIRL
+838 IAEQLANIRI
-848 HKDCPKPEYG
+848 HKDSPKPERG
-858 SLEYIFTNGQHTKE
+858 TLEYIFKNGQHSRE
-872 NISGIRWIPSNFGDV
+872 NITGLRWIKNNSGDV

-893 LWTKSY
+893 IWTQVSY
-899 IDDDG
+899 DEEG
-904 NEVSYEKINN
+904 NELKYEKMNG

-924 LGGDDTSALTKD
+924 LGMEDTSALTKD
-936 PSSFCI
+936 PSNFCI
-942 VIKRRQFGLKDPQYV
+942 VIKRRQFGLKDPTYV
-957 AMYKARPNDI
+957 AMYKARPNDV

-990 RVSILSWAREKK
+990 RVSMLSWAREKK
-1002 YMNYFMYRPI
+1002 YLNYFMYRPV

-1041 IRDYVNDYCH
+1041 IRDYVNDFCH
-1051 NIWFP
+1051 NIWFEE
-1056 DMLDELSRYTDEMKR
+1056 MLDELSRYTDEMKR

-1086 EDMMGITPKQ
+1086 EDMMGVTPRQ
-1096 TEVSDDSFQD
+1096 IENTDDSFQD

-1111 DPDTGYRKFGVIPK
+1111 DPETGYRRQGVIPK
-1125 KITAKATIENTSYV
+1125 KIKTIATINSISYD
-1139 NLGIRTSDPRFN
+1139 NLGIRTSNPRGY

>member
-1 MEEVKKKRGRPRKI
+1 MAKEIKRKRGRPKKI

-36 MINKAHGVVEDPLK
+36 MINKVHGTVEDPMK
-50 EAIEAMKVI
+50 EAVESLKPQKI
-59 PVEEIVEPPKPELQI
+59 VEEPKPVLEI
-74 KETDTDEAII
+74 KETDTDEAIL
-84 GKLRDSNEWDVKIGD
+84 GKVRDQSGWDVKKDDPIP
-99 HIEYFDAN
+99 YFDAN

-121 RGLDFDPSWFTETR
+121 RGLDFNPSWFTEAR
-135 DAFIRTGH
+135 DTFVRTGH
-143 YTQFRRNSRSWR
+143 YTRFRRNSRSWR

-172 GYTITGDHYFFLNF
+172 GYTITGDHYYFLNF
-186 YRLKDLDNVEEAGFG
+186 YRLKDLDNVEEAGMG
-201 RKEIFPNFL
+201 RQEIFPNFL

-309 YEMRDGQKIE
+309 YEIRDGQKIE

-341 TDILMFEECFG
+341 TDILMFEEC
-352 KGTKVIMSD
+352 
-361 YTIKNI
+361 
-367 EDIQVGDFVLGLDG
+367 
-381 SPQEV
+381 
-386 MHTTQGID
+386 
-394 DLYQIHQK
+394 
-402 RGIDYI
+402 
-408 VNSKHKL
+408 
-415 YLEARPRTGGVPDKI
+415 
-430 VLETAPEY
+430 
-438 LELSNYKKRTTYGK
+438 
-452 SNQAINNKKDL
+452 
-463 CDLDPY
+463 
-469 YLGLWLGNGWAES
+469 
-482 PNRVIV
+482 
-488 NTVKDIEIYNYVIDY
+488 
-503 FKSIN
+503 
-508 LNPTISEC
+508 
-516 SNTKQCVRIL
+516 
-526 GSTKEY
+526 
-532 TNILRQSY
+532 
-540 SKYSLINN
+540 
-548 KHIPKE
+548 
-554 VFYSTLDYKLKVLAG
+554 
-569 LIDTDGSLNKNLRY
+569 
-583 DISQSRPEL
+583 
-592 ASQIAM
+592 
-598 LARSCGFEVQE
+598 
-609 SIKVP
+609 
-614 KSGYGKGKTQYILN
+614 
-628 IKGNINTIPAKI
+628 
-640 KRKISTIE
+640 
-648 RFNTTNSTG
+648 
-657 IEIKKLSIGEYYG
+657 
-670 ITLKSYNSPTDNLFL
+670 
-685 LEDFTIVHNCG
+685 G

-729 ETGAQMEGLRKM
+729 ENGPQMEGLRKM

-750 LPYRHNFTKSNEYAI
+750 FPYRHNFTKNGEYAI

-778 TSLLDKRGWIDDNAG
+778 LSLLDSRGWLDDEDGKA
-793 REYFNKTRDLKAK
+793 YFNKTRDLKAQ
-806 DPEEYQTYCA
+806 DPEEFTTFCA

-821 GEEAFSLEGDNK
+821 GEEAFSLEGNNK

-838 IADQIAAIRL
+838 IAEQLANIRI
-848 HKDCPKPEYG
+848 HKDSPKPERG
-858 SLEYIFTNGQHTKE
+858 TLEYIFKNGQHSRE
-872 NISGIRWIPSNFGDV
+872 NITGLRWIKNNNGDV
-887 QIIEHP
+887 QIMEHP
-893 LWTKSY
+893 IWTQVSY
-899 IDDDG
+899 DEEG
-904 NEVSYEKINN
+904 NELKYEKMNG

-924 LGGDDTSALTKD
+924 LGMEDTSALTKD
-936 PSSFCI
+936 PSNFCI
-942 VIKRRQFGLKDPQYV
+942 VIKRRQFGLKDPTYV
-957 AMYKARPNDI
+957 AVYKARPNDV

-990 RVSILSWAREKK
+990 RVSMLSWAREKK
-1002 YMNYFMYRPI
+1002 YLNYFMYRPV

-1041 IRDYVNDYCH
+1041 IRDYVNDFCH
-1051 NIWFP
+1051 NIWFEE
-1056 DMLDELSRYTDEMKR
+1056 MLDELSRYTDEMKR

-1086 EDMMGITPKQ
+1086 EDMMGVTPRQ
-1096 TEVSDDSFQD
+1096 IENTDDSFQD

-1111 DPDTGYRKFGVIPK
+1111 DPETGYRRQGVIPK
-1125 KITAKATIENTSYV
+1125 KVKTIATINSISYD
-1139 NLGIRTSDPRFN
+1139 NLGIRTSNPRGY

>member
-1 MEEVKKKRGRPRKI
+1 MAEEIKRRRGRPKKI

-36 MINKAHGVVEDPLK
+36 MINKVHGIVEDPMK
-50 EAIEAMKVI
+50 EA
-59 PVEEIVEPPKPELQI
+59 VESLKPQEIVEESKPVLEI
-74 KETDTDEAII
+74 KETDTDEAIL
-84 GKLRDSNEWDVKIGD
+84 GKVRDQSGWDVKKDDPIP
-99 HIEYFDAN
+99 YFDAN

-121 RGLDFDPSWFTETR
+121 RGLDFNPSWFTEAR
-135 DAFIRTGH
+135 DTFVRTGH
-143 YTQFRRNSRSWR
+143 YTRFRRNSRSWR

-172 GYTITGDHYFFLNF
+172 GYTITGDHYYFLNF
-186 YRLKDLDNVEEAGFG
+186 YRLKDLDNVEEAGMG
-201 RKEIFPNFL
+201 RQEIFPNFL

-291 MAHLSQAKNSNYL
+291 IAHLSQAKNSNYL

-309 YEMRDGQKIE
+309 YEIRDGQKIE

-341 TDILMFEECFG
+341 TDILMFEEC
-352 KGTKVIMSD
+352 
-361 YTIKNI
+361 
-367 EDIQVGDFVLGLDG
+367 
-381 SPQEV
+381 
-386 MHTTQGID
+386 
-394 DLYQIHQK
+394 
-402 RGIDYI
+402 
-408 VNSKHKL
+408 
-415 YLEARPRTGGVPDKI
+415 
-430 VLETAPEY
+430 
-438 LELSNYKKRTTYGK
+438 
-452 SNQAINNKKDL
+452 
-463 CDLDPY
+463 
-469 YLGLWLGNGWAES
+469 
-482 PNRVIV
+482 
-488 NTVKDIEIYNYVIDY
+488 
-503 FKSIN
+503 
-508 LNPTISEC
+508 
-516 SNTKQCVRIL
+516 
-526 GSTKEY
+526 
-532 TNILRQSY
+532 
-540 SKYSLINN
+540 
-548 KHIPKE
+548 
-554 VFYSTLDYKLKVLAG
+554 
-569 LIDTDGSLNKNLRY
+569 
-583 DISQSRPEL
+583 
-592 ASQIAM
+592 
-598 LARSCGFEVQE
+598 
-609 SIKVP
+609 
-614 KSGYGKGKTQYILN
+614 
-628 IKGNINTIPAKI
+628 
-640 KRKISTIE
+640 
-648 RFNTTNSTG
+648 
-657 IEIKKLSIGEYYG
+657 
-670 ITLKSYNSPTDNLFL
+670 
-685 LEDFTIVHNCG
+685 G

-729 ETGAQMEGLRKM
+729 ETGPQMEGLRKM

-750 LPYRHNFTKSNEYAI
+750 LPYRHNFTKNGEYAI

-778 TSLLDKRGWIDDNAG
+778 LSLLDSRGWLDDEDGKA
-793 REYFNKTRDLKAK
+793 YFNKTRDLKAQ
-806 DPEEYQTYCA
+806 DPEEFTTFCA

-821 GEEAFSLEGDNK
+821 GEEAFSLEGNNK

-838 IADQIAAIRL
+838 IAEQLANIRI
-848 HKDCPKPEYG
+848 HKDSPKPERG
-858 SLEYIFTNGQHTKE
+858 TLEYIFKNGQHSRE
-872 NISGIRWIPSNFGDV
+872 NITGLRWIKNNTGDI

-893 LWTKSY
+893 IWTQVSY
-899 IDDDG
+899 DEEG
-904 NEVSYEKINN
+904 NELKYEKMNG

-924 LGGDDTSALTKD
+924 LGMEDTSALTKD
-936 PSSFCI
+936 PSNFCI
-942 VIKRRQFGLKDPQYV
+942 VIKRRQFGLKDPTYV
-957 AMYKARPNDI
+957 AMYKARPNDV

-990 RVSILSWAREKK
+990 RVSMLSWAREKK
-1002 YMNYFMYRPI
+1002 YLNYFMYRPV

-1041 IRDYVNDYCH
+1041 IRDYVNDFCH
-1051 NIWFP
+1051 NIWFEE
-1056 DMLDELSRYTDEMKR
+1056 MLDELSRYTDEMKR

-1086 EDMMGITPKQ
+1086 EDMMGVTPRQ
-1096 TEVSDDSFQD
+1096 IENTDDSFQD

-1111 DPDTGYRKFGVIPK
+1111 DPETGYRRKGVIPK
-1125 KITAKATIENTSYV
+1125 KIITKAIINSISYD
-1139 NLGIRTSDPRFN
+1139 NLGIRTSNPRGY

>member
-1 MEEVKKKRGRPRKI
+1 MAEEIKRKRGRPKKI

-36 MINKAHGVVEDPLK
+36 MINKVHGTVEDPMK
-50 EAIEAMKVI
+50 EAVESLKPQKI
-59 PVEEIVEPPKPELQI
+59 VEESKPVLEI
-74 KETDTDEAII
+74 KETDTDEAIL
-84 GKLRDSNEWDVKIGD
+84 GKVRDQFGWDVKKEDPIP
-99 HIEYFDAN
+99 YFDAN

-121 RGLDFDPSWFTETR
+121 RGLDFNPSWFTEAR
-135 DAFIRTGH
+135 DTFVRTGH
-143 YTQFRRNSRSWR
+143 YTRFRRNSRSWR

-172 GYTITGDHYFFLNF
+172 GYTITGDHYYFLNF
-186 YRLKDLDNVEEAGFG
+186 YRLKDLDNVEEAGMG
-201 RKEIFPNFL
+201 RQEIFPNFL

-309 YEMRDGQKIE
+309 YEIRDGQKIE

-341 TDILMFEECFG
+341 TDILMFEEC
-352 KGTKVIMSD
+352 
-361 YTIKNI
+361 
-367 EDIQVGDFVLGLDG
+367 
-381 SPQEV
+381 
-386 MHTTQGID
+386 
-394 DLYQIHQK
+394 
-402 RGIDYI
+402 
-408 VNSKHKL
+408 
-415 YLEARPRTGGVPDKI
+415 
-430 VLETAPEY
+430 
-438 LELSNYKKRTTYGK
+438 
-452 SNQAINNKKDL
+452 
-463 CDLDPY
+463 
-469 YLGLWLGNGWAES
+469 
-482 PNRVIV
+482 
-488 NTVKDIEIYNYVIDY
+488 
-503 FKSIN
+503 
-508 LNPTISEC
+508 
-516 SNTKQCVRIL
+516 
-526 GSTKEY
+526 
-532 TNILRQSY
+532 
-540 SKYSLINN
+540 
-548 KHIPKE
+548 
-554 VFYSTLDYKLKVLAG
+554 
-569 LIDTDGSLNKNLRY
+569 
-583 DISQSRPEL
+583 
-592 ASQIAM
+592 
-598 LARSCGFEVQE
+598 
-609 SIKVP
+609 
-614 KSGYGKGKTQYILN
+614 
-628 IKGNINTIPAKI
+628 
-640 KRKISTIE
+640 
-648 RFNTTNSTG
+648 
-657 IEIKKLSIGEYYG
+657 
-670 ITLKSYNSPTDNLFL
+670 
-685 LEDFTIVHNCG
+685 G

-711 VGQIGRQWG
+711 VGQIGKQWG

-729 ETGAQMEGLRKM
+729 ETGPQMEGLRKM

-750 LPYRHNFTKSNEYAI
+750 LPYRHNFTKNGEYAI

-778 TSLLDKRGWIDDNAG
+778 LSLLDSRGWLDDEDGKA
-793 REYFNKTRDLKAK
+793 YFNKTRDLKAQ
-806 DPEEYQTYCA
+806 DPEEFTTFCA

-821 GEEAFSLEGDNK
+821 GEEAFSLEGNNK

-838 IADQIAAIRL
+838 IAEQLANIRI
-848 HKDCPKPEYG
+848 HKDSPKPERG
-858 SLEYIFTNGQHTKE
+858 TLEYIFKNGQHSRE
-872 NISGIRWIPSNFGDV
+872 NITGLKWIKNNTGDI

-893 LWTKSY
+893 IWTQVSY
-899 IDDDG
+899 DEEG
-904 NEVSYEKINN
+904 NELKYEKMNG

-924 LGGDDTSALTKD
+924 LGMEDTSALTKD
-936 PSSFCI
+936 PSNFCI
-942 VIKRRQFGLKDPQYV
+942 VIKRRQFGLKDPTYV
-957 AMYKARPNDI
+957 AMYKARPNDV

-990 RVSILSWAREKK
+990 RVSMLSWAREKK
-1002 YMNYFMYRPI
+1002 YLNYFMYRPV

-1041 IRDYVNDYCH
+1041 IRDYVNDFCH
-1051 NIWFP
+1051 NIWFEE
-1056 DMLDELSRYTDEMKR
+1056 MLDELSRYTDEMKR

-1086 EDMMGITPKQ
+1086 EDMMGVTPRQ
-1096 TEVSDDSFQD
+1096 VENTDDSFQD

-1111 DPDTGYRKFGVIPK
+1111 DPETGYRRKGIIPK
-1125 KITAKATIENTSYV
+1125 KIITKATINSISYD
-1139 NLGIRTSDPRFN
+1139 NLGIRTSNPRGY

>member
-1 MEEVKKKRGRPRKI
+1 MAEEVKRKRGRPKKI

-36 MINKAHGVVEDPLK
+36 MINKVHGTVEDPMK
-50 EAIEAMKVI
+50 EAVESLKPQKI
-59 PVEEIVEPPKPELQI
+59 VEEPKPVLEI
-74 KETDTDEAII
+74 KETDTDEAIL
-84 GKLRDSNEWDVKIGD
+84 GKVRDQSGWDVKKDDPIP
-99 HIEYFDAN
+99 YFDAN

-121 RGLDFDPSWFTETR
+121 RGLDFNPSWFTEAR
-135 DAFIRTGH
+135 DTFVRTGH
-143 YTQFRRNSRSWR
+143 YTRFRRNSRSWR

-172 GYTITGDHYFFLNF
+172 GYTITGDHYYFLNF
-186 YRLKDLDNVEEAGFG
+186 YRLKDLDNVEEAGMG
-201 RKEIFPNFL
+201 RQEIFPNFL

-309 YEMRDGQKIE
+309 YEIRDGQKIE

-341 TDILMFEECFG
+341 TDILMFEEC
-352 KGTKVIMSD
+352 
-361 YTIKNI
+361 
-367 EDIQVGDFVLGLDG
+367 
-381 SPQEV
+381 
-386 MHTTQGID
+386 
-394 DLYQIHQK
+394 
-402 RGIDYI
+402 
-408 VNSKHKL
+408 
-415 YLEARPRTGGVPDKI
+415 
-430 VLETAPEY
+430 
-438 LELSNYKKRTTYGK
+438 
-452 SNQAINNKKDL
+452 
-463 CDLDPY
+463 
-469 YLGLWLGNGWAES
+469 
-482 PNRVIV
+482 
-488 NTVKDIEIYNYVIDY
+488 
-503 FKSIN
+503 
-508 LNPTISEC
+508 
-516 SNTKQCVRIL
+516 
-526 GSTKEY
+526 
-532 TNILRQSY
+532 
-540 SKYSLINN
+540 
-548 KHIPKE
+548 
-554 VFYSTLDYKLKVLAG
+554 
-569 LIDTDGSLNKNLRY
+569 
-583 DISQSRPEL
+583 
-592 ASQIAM
+592 
-598 LARSCGFEVQE
+598 
-609 SIKVP
+609 
-614 KSGYGKGKTQYILN
+614 
-628 IKGNINTIPAKI
+628 
-640 KRKISTIE
+640 
-648 RFNTTNSTG
+648 
-657 IEIKKLSIGEYYG
+657 
-670 ITLKSYNSPTDNLFL
+670 
-685 LEDFTIVHNCG
+685 G

-729 ETGAQMEGLRKM
+729 ETGPQMEGLRKM

-750 LPYRHNFTKSNEYAI
+750 LPYRHNFTKNGEYAI

-778 TSLLDKRGWIDDNAG
+778 LSLLDSRGWLDDEDGKA
-793 REYFNKTRDLKAK
+793 YFNKTRDLKAQ
-806 DPEEYQTYCA
+806 DPKEFTTFCA

-821 GEEAFSLEGDNK
+821 GEEAFSLEGNNK

-838 IADQIAAIRL
+838 IAEQLANIRI
-848 HKDCPKPEYG
+848 HKDSPKPERG
-858 SLEYIFTNGQHTKE
+858 TLEYIFKNGQHSRE
-872 NISGIRWIPSNFGDV
+872 NITGLRWIKNNSGDV

-893 LWTKSY
+893 IWTQVSY
-899 IDDDG
+899 DEEG
-904 NEVSYEKINN
+904 NELKYEKMNG

-924 LGGDDTSALTKD
+924 LGMEDTSALTKD
-936 PSSFCI
+936 PSNFCI
-942 VIKRRQFGLKDPQYV
+942 VIKRRQFGLKDPTYV
-957 AMYKARPNDI
+957 AMYKARPNDV

-990 RVSILSWAREKK
+990 RVSMLSWAREKK
-1002 YMNYFMYRPI
+1002 YLNYFMYRPV

-1041 IRDYVNDYCH
+1041 IRDYVNDFCH
-1051 NIWFP
+1051 NIWFEE
-1056 DMLDELSRYTDEMKR
+1056 MLDELSRYTDEMKR

-1086 EDMMGITPKQ
+1086 EDMMGVTPRQ
-1096 TEVSDDSFQD
+1096 IENTDDSFQD

-1111 DPDTGYRKFGVIPK
+1111 DPETGYRRQGVIPK
-1125 KITAKATIENTSYV
+1125 KIKTIATINSISYD
-1139 NLGIRTSDPRFN
+1139 NLGIRTSNPRGY

>member
-1 MEEVKKKRGRPRKI
+1 MAEEIKRKRGRPKKI

-36 MINKAHGVVEDPLK
+36 MINKVHGTVEDPMK
-50 EAIEAMKVI
+50 EAVESLKPQKI
-59 PVEEIVEPPKPELQI
+59 VEESKPVLEI
-74 KETDTDEAII
+74 KETDTDEAIL
-84 GKLRDSNEWDVKIGD
+84 GKVRDQSGWDVKKEDPIP
-99 HIEYFDAN
+99 YFDAN

-121 RGLDFDPSWFTETR
+121 RGLDFNPSWFTEAR
-135 DAFIRTGH
+135 DTFVRTGH
-143 YTQFRRNSRSWR
+143 YTRFRRNSRSWR

-172 GYTITGDHYFFLNF
+172 GYTITGDHYYFLNF
-186 YRLKDLDNVEEAGFG
+186 YRLKDLDNVEEAGMG
-201 RKEIFPNFL
+201 RQEIFPNFL

-309 YEMRDGQKIE
+309 YEIRDGQKIE

-341 TDILMFEECFG
+341 TDILMFEEC
-352 KGTKVIMSD
+352 
-361 YTIKNI
+361 
-367 EDIQVGDFVLGLDG
+367 
-381 SPQEV
+381 
-386 MHTTQGID
+386 
-394 DLYQIHQK
+394 
-402 RGIDYI
+402 
-408 VNSKHKL
+408 
-415 YLEARPRTGGVPDKI
+415 
-430 VLETAPEY
+430 
-438 LELSNYKKRTTYGK
+438 
-452 SNQAINNKKDL
+452 
-463 CDLDPY
+463 
-469 YLGLWLGNGWAES
+469 
-482 PNRVIV
+482 
-488 NTVKDIEIYNYVIDY
+488 
-503 FKSIN
+503 
-508 LNPTISEC
+508 
-516 SNTKQCVRIL
+516 
-526 GSTKEY
+526 
-532 TNILRQSY
+532 
-540 SKYSLINN
+540 
-548 KHIPKE
+548 
-554 VFYSTLDYKLKVLAG
+554 
-569 LIDTDGSLNKNLRY
+569 
-583 DISQSRPEL
+583 
-592 ASQIAM
+592 
-598 LARSCGFEVQE
+598 
-609 SIKVP
+609 
-614 KSGYGKGKTQYILN
+614 
-628 IKGNINTIPAKI
+628 
-640 KRKISTIE
+640 
-648 RFNTTNSTG
+648 
-657 IEIKKLSIGEYYG
+657 
-670 ITLKSYNSPTDNLFL
+670 
-685 LEDFTIVHNCG
+685 G

-711 VGQIGRQWG
+711 VGQIGKQWG

-729 ETGAQMEGLRKM
+729 ETGPQMEGLRKM

-750 LPYRHNFTKSNEYAI
+750 LPYRHNFTKNGEYAI

-778 TSLLDKRGWIDDNAG
+778 LSLLDSRGWLDDEDGKA
-793 REYFNKTRDLKAK
+793 YFNKTRDLKAQ
-806 DPEEYQTYCA
+806 DPEEFITFCA

-821 GEEAFSLEGDNK
+821 GEEAFSLEGNNK

-838 IADQIAAIRL
+838 IAEQLANIRI
-848 HKDCPKPEYG
+848 HKDSPKPERG
-858 SLEYIFTNGQHTKE
+858 TLEYVFKNGQHSRE
-872 NISGIRWIPSNFGDV
+872 NITGLKWIKNNTGDV

-893 LWTKSY
+893 IWTQVSY
-899 IDDDG
+899 DEEG
-904 NEVSYEKINN
+904 NELKYEKMNG

-924 LGGDDTSALTKD
+924 LGMEDTSALTKD
-936 PSSFCI
+936 PSNFCI
-942 VIKRRQFGLKDPQYV
+942 VIKRRQFGLKDPTYV
-957 AMYKARPNDI
+957 AMYKARPNDV

-990 RVSILSWAREKK
+990 RVSMLSWAREKK
-1002 YMNYFMYRPI
+1002 YLNYFMYRPV

-1041 IRDYVNDYCH
+1041 IRDYVNDFCH
-1051 NIWFP
+1051 NIWFEE
-1056 DMLDELSRYTDEMKR
+1056 MLDELSRYTDEMKR

-1086 EDMMGITPKQ
+1086 EDMMGVTPRQ
-1096 TEVSDDSFQD
+1096 VENTDDSFQD

-1111 DPDTGYRKFGVIPK
+1111 DPETGYRRKGIIPK
-1125 KITAKATIENTSYV
+1125 KIITKATINSISYD
-1139 NLGIRTSDPRFN
+1139 NLGIRTSNPRGY

>member
-1 MEEVKKKRGRPRKI
+1 MAEEIKRRRGRPKKI

-36 MINKAHGVVEDPLK
+36 MINKVHGTVEDPMK
-50 EAIEAMKVI
+50 EAVESLKPQEIIEESK
-59 PVEEIVEPPKPELQI
+59 PVLEI
-74 KETDTDEAII
+74 KETDTDEAIL
-84 GKLRDSNEWDVKIGD
+84 GKVRDQSGWDVKKEDPIP
-99 HIEYFDAN
+99 YFDAN

-121 RGLDFDPSWFTETR
+121 RGLDFNPSWFTEAR
-135 DAFIRTGH
+135 DTFVRTGH
-143 YTQFRRNSRSWR
+143 YTRFRRNSRSWR

-172 GYTITGDHYFFLNF
+172 GYTITGDHYYFLNF
-186 YRLKDLDNVEEAGFG
+186 YRLKDLDNVEEAGMG
-201 RKEIFPNFL
+201 RQEIFPNFL

-309 YEMRDGQKIE
+309 YEIRDGQKIE

-341 TDILMFEECFG
+341 TDILMFEEC
-352 KGTKVIMSD
+352 
-361 YTIKNI
+361 
-367 EDIQVGDFVLGLDG
+367 
-381 SPQEV
+381 
-386 MHTTQGID
+386 
-394 DLYQIHQK
+394 
-402 RGIDYI
+402 
-408 VNSKHKL
+408 
-415 YLEARPRTGGVPDKI
+415 
-430 VLETAPEY
+430 
-438 LELSNYKKRTTYGK
+438 
-452 SNQAINNKKDL
+452 
-463 CDLDPY
+463 
-469 YLGLWLGNGWAES
+469 
-482 PNRVIV
+482 
-488 NTVKDIEIYNYVIDY
+488 
-503 FKSIN
+503 
-508 LNPTISEC
+508 
-516 SNTKQCVRIL
+516 
-526 GSTKEY
+526 
-532 TNILRQSY
+532 
-540 SKYSLINN
+540 
-548 KHIPKE
+548 
-554 VFYSTLDYKLKVLAG
+554 
-569 LIDTDGSLNKNLRY
+569 
-583 DISQSRPEL
+583 
-592 ASQIAM
+592 
-598 LARSCGFEVQE
+598 
-609 SIKVP
+609 
-614 KSGYGKGKTQYILN
+614 
-628 IKGNINTIPAKI
+628 
-640 KRKISTIE
+640 
-648 RFNTTNSTG
+648 
-657 IEIKKLSIGEYYG
+657 
-670 ITLKSYNSPTDNLFL
+670 
-685 LEDFTIVHNCG
+685 G

-729 ETGAQMEGLRKM
+729 ETGPQMEGLRKM

-750 LPYRHNFTKSNEYAI
+750 LPYHHNFTKNGEYAI

-778 TSLLDKRGWIDDNAG
+778 LSLLDSRGWLDDEDGKA
-793 REYFNKTRDLKAK
+793 YFNKTRDLKAQ
-806 DPEEYQTYCA
+806 DPEEFTTFCA

-821 GEEAFSLEGDNK
+821 GEEAFSLEGNNK

-838 IADQIAAIRL
+838 IAEQLASIRI
-848 HKDCPKPEYG
+848 HKDSPKPERG
-858 SLEYIFTNGQHTKE
+858 TLEYIFKNGQHSRE
-872 NISGIRWIPSNFGDV
+872 NITGLRWIKNNTGDI

-893 LWTKSY
+893 IWTQVSY
-899 IDDDG
+899 DEEG
-904 NEVSYEKINN
+904 NELKYEKMNG

-924 LGGDDTSALTKD
+924 LGMEDTSALTKD
-936 PSSFCI
+936 PSNFCI
-942 VIKRRQFGLKDPQYV
+942 VIKRRQFGLKDPTYV
-957 AMYKARPNDI
+957 AMYKARPNDV

-990 RVSILSWAREKK
+990 RVSMLSWAREKK
-1002 YMNYFMYRPI
+1002 YLNYFMYRPV

-1041 IRDYVNDYCH
+1041 IRDYVNDFCH
-1051 NIWFP
+1051 NIWFEE
-1056 DMLDELSRYTDEMKR
+1056 MLDELSRYTDEMKR

-1086 EDMMGITPKQ
+1086 EDMMGVTPRQ
-1096 TEVSDDSFQD
+1096 IENTDDSFQD

-1111 DPDTGYRKFGVIPK
+1111 DPETGYRRKGIIPK
-1125 KITAKATIENTSYV
+1125 KIITKATINSISYD
-1139 NLGIRTSDPRFN
+1139 NLGIRTSNPRGY

>member
-1 MEEVKKKRGRPRKI
+1 MAEEIKRKRGRPKKI

-36 MINKAHGVVEDPLK
+36 IINKVHGTVEDPMK
-50 EAIEAMKVI
+50 EAVENLKPQNV
-59 PVEEIVEPPKPELQI
+59 VEESKPVLEI
-74 KETDTDEAII
+74 KETDTDEAIL
-84 GKLRDSNEWDVKIGD
+84 GKIRDQSGWDVKKEDPIP
-99 HIEYFDAN
+99 YFDAN

-121 RGLDFDPSWFTETR
+121 RGLDFNPSWFTEAR
-135 DAFIRTGH
+135 DTFVRTGH
-143 YTQFRRNSRSWR
+143 YTRFRRNSRSWR

-172 GYTITGDHYFFLNF
+172 GYTITGDHYYFLNF
-186 YRLKDLDNVEEAGFG
+186 YRLKDLDNVEEAGMG
-201 RKEIFPNFL
+201 RQEIFPNFL

-309 YEMRDGQKIE
+309 YEIRDGQKIE

-341 TDILMFEECFG
+341 TDILMFEEC
-352 KGTKVIMSD
+352 
-361 YTIKNI
+361 
-367 EDIQVGDFVLGLDG
+367 
-381 SPQEV
+381 
-386 MHTTQGID
+386 
-394 DLYQIHQK
+394 
-402 RGIDYI
+402 
-408 VNSKHKL
+408 
-415 YLEARPRTGGVPDKI
+415 
-430 VLETAPEY
+430 
-438 LELSNYKKRTTYGK
+438 
-452 SNQAINNKKDL
+452 
-463 CDLDPY
+463 
-469 YLGLWLGNGWAES
+469 
-482 PNRVIV
+482 
-488 NTVKDIEIYNYVIDY
+488 
-503 FKSIN
+503 
-508 LNPTISEC
+508 
-516 SNTKQCVRIL
+516 
-526 GSTKEY
+526 
-532 TNILRQSY
+532 
-540 SKYSLINN
+540 
-548 KHIPKE
+548 
-554 VFYSTLDYKLKVLAG
+554 
-569 LIDTDGSLNKNLRY
+569 
-583 DISQSRPEL
+583 
-592 ASQIAM
+592 
-598 LARSCGFEVQE
+598 
-609 SIKVP
+609 
-614 KSGYGKGKTQYILN
+614 
-628 IKGNINTIPAKI
+628 
-640 KRKISTIE
+640 
-648 RFNTTNSTG
+648 
-657 IEIKKLSIGEYYG
+657 
-670 ITLKSYNSPTDNLFL
+670 
-685 LEDFTIVHNCG
+685 G

-729 ETGAQMEGLRKM
+729 ETGPQMEGLRKM

-750 LPYRHNFTKSNEYAI
+750 LPYRHNFTKNGEYAI

-778 TSLLDKRGWIDDNAG
+778 LSLLDNRGWLDDEDGKA
-793 REYFNKTRDLKAK
+793 YFNKTRDLKAQ
-806 DPEEYQTYCA
+806 DPEEFTTFCA

-821 GEEAFSLEGDNK
+821 GEEAFSLEGNNK

-838 IADQIAAIRL
+838 IAEQLANIRI
-848 HKDCPKPEYG
+848 HKDSPKPERG
-858 SLEYIFTNGQHTKE
+858 TLEYIFKNGQHSRE
-872 NISGIRWIPSNFGDV
+872 NITGLRWIKNNNGDV

-893 LWTKSY
+893 IWTQTSY
-899 IDDDG
+899 DEDG
-904 NEVSYEKINN
+904 NELKYEKMNG

-924 LGGDDTSALTKD
+924 LGMEDTSALTKD
-936 PSSFCI
+936 PSNFCI
-942 VIKRRQFGLKDPQYV
+942 VIKRRQFGLKDPTYV
-957 AMYKARPNDI
+957 AMYKARPNDV

-990 RVSILSWAREKK
+990 RVSMLSWAREKK
-1002 YMNYFMYRPI
+1002 YLNYFMYRPV

-1041 IRDYVNDYCH
+1041 IRDYVNDFCH
-1051 NIWFP
+1051 NIWFE

-1086 EDMMGITPKQ
+1086 EDMMGVTPRQ
-1096 TEVSDDSFQD
+1096 VENIDDSFQD

-1111 DPDTGYRKFGVIPK
+1111 DPETGYRRQGMIPK
-1125 KITAKATIENTSYV
+1125 KIKTKATINSISYD
-1139 NLGIRTSDPRFN
+1139 NLGIRTSNPIGY

>member
-1 MEEVKKKRGRPRKI
+1 MAEEVKRKRGRPKKI

-36 MINKAHGVVEDPLK
+36 MINKVHGTVEDPMK
-50 EAIEAMKVI
+50 EAVESLKPQKI
-59 PVEEIVEPPKPELQI
+59 VEEPKPVLEI
-74 KETDTDEAII
+74 KETDTDEAIL
-84 GKLRDSNEWDVKIGD
+84 GKVRDQSGWDVKKDDPIP
-99 HIEYFDAN
+99 YFDAN
-107 LSYELTGYKPINKY
+107 LSYEFTGYKPINKY
-121 RGLDFDPSWFTETR
+121 RGLDFNPSWFTEAR
-135 DAFIRTGH
+135 DTFVRTGH
-143 YTQFRRNSRSWR
+143 YTRFRRNSRSWR

-172 GYTITGDHYFFLNF
+172 GYTITGDHYYFLNF
-186 YRLKDLDNVEEAGFG
+186 YRLKDLDNVEEAGMG
-201 RKEIFPNFL
+201 RQEIFPNFL

-309 YEMRDGQKIE
+309 YEIRDGQKIE

-341 TDILMFEECFG
+341 TDILMFEEC
-352 KGTKVIMSD
+352 
-361 YTIKNI
+361 
-367 EDIQVGDFVLGLDG
+367 
-381 SPQEV
+381 
-386 MHTTQGID
+386 
-394 DLYQIHQK
+394 
-402 RGIDYI
+402 
-408 VNSKHKL
+408 
-415 YLEARPRTGGVPDKI
+415 
-430 VLETAPEY
+430 
-438 LELSNYKKRTTYGK
+438 
-452 SNQAINNKKDL
+452 
-463 CDLDPY
+463 
-469 YLGLWLGNGWAES
+469 
-482 PNRVIV
+482 
-488 NTVKDIEIYNYVIDY
+488 
-503 FKSIN
+503 
-508 LNPTISEC
+508 
-516 SNTKQCVRIL
+516 
-526 GSTKEY
+526 
-532 TNILRQSY
+532 
-540 SKYSLINN
+540 
-548 KHIPKE
+548 
-554 VFYSTLDYKLKVLAG
+554 
-569 LIDTDGSLNKNLRY
+569 
-583 DISQSRPEL
+583 
-592 ASQIAM
+592 
-598 LARSCGFEVQE
+598 
-609 SIKVP
+609 
-614 KSGYGKGKTQYILN
+614 
-628 IKGNINTIPAKI
+628 
-640 KRKISTIE
+640 
-648 RFNTTNSTG
+648 
-657 IEIKKLSIGEYYG
+657 
-670 ITLKSYNSPTDNLFL
+670 
-685 LEDFTIVHNCG
+685 G

-729 ETGAQMEGLRKM
+729 ETGPQMEGLRKM

-750 LPYRHNFTKSNEYAI
+750 LPYRHNFTKNGEYAI

-778 TSLLDKRGWIDDNAG
+778 LSLLDSRGWLDDEDGKA
-793 REYFNKTRDLKAK
+793 YFNKTRDLKAQ
-806 DPEEYQTYCA
+806 DPEEFTTFCA

-821 GEEAFSLEGDNK
+821 GEEAFSLEGNNK

-838 IADQIAAIRL
+838 IAEQLANIRI
-848 HKDCPKPEYG
+848 HKDSPKPERG
-858 SLEYIFTNGQHTKE
+858 TLEYIFKNGQHSRE
-872 NISGIRWIPSNFGDV
+872 NITGLRWIKNNSGDV

-893 LWTKSY
+893 IWTQVSY
-899 IDDDG
+899 DEEG
-904 NEVSYEKINN
+904 NELKYEKMNG

-924 LGGDDTSALTKD
+924 LGMEDTSALTKD
-936 PSSFCI
+936 PSNFCI
-942 VIKRRQFGLKDPQYV
+942 VIKRRQFGLKDPTYV
-957 AMYKARPNDI
+957 AMYKARPNDV

-990 RVSILSWAREKK
+990 RVSMLSWAREKK
-1002 YMNYFMYRPI
+1002 YLNYFMYRPV

-1041 IRDYVNDYCH
+1041 IRDYVNDFCH
-1051 NIWFP
+1051 NIWFEE
-1056 DMLDELSRYTDEMKR
+1056 MLDELSRYTDEMKR

-1086 EDMMGITPKQ
+1086 EDMMGVTPRQ
-1096 TEVSDDSFQD
+1096 IENTDDSFQD

-1111 DPDTGYRKFGVIPK
+1111 DPETGYRRQGVIPK
-1125 KITAKATIENTSYV
+1125 KIKTIATINSISYD
-1139 NLGIRTSDPRFN
+1139 NLGIRTSNPRGY

>member
-1 MEEVKKKRGRPRKI
+1 MAEETKRKRGRPKKI

-36 MINKAHGVVEDPLK
+36 MINKVHGTVEDPMK
-50 EAIEAMKVI
+50 EA
-59 PVEEIVEPPKPELQI
+59 VESLKPQEIVEESKPVLEI
-74 KETDTDEAII
+74 KETDTDEAIL
-84 GKLRDSNEWDVKIGD
+84 GKVRDQSGWDVKKEDPIP
-99 HIEYFDAN
+99 YFDAN

-121 RGLDFDPSWFTETR
+121 RGLDFNPSWFTEAR
-135 DAFIRTGH
+135 DTFVRTGH
-143 YTQFRRNSRSWR
+143 YTRFRRNSRSWR
-155 AFWKEQ
+155 TFWKEQ

-172 GYTITGDHYFFLNF
+172 GYTITGDHYYFLNF
-186 YRLKDLDNVEEAGFG
+186 YRLKDLDNVEEAGMG
-201 RKEIFPNFL
+201 RQEIFPNFL

-309 YEMRDGQKIE
+309 YEIRDGQKIE

-341 TDILMFEECFG
+341 TDILMFEEC
-352 KGTKVIMSD
+352 
-361 YTIKNI
+361 
-367 EDIQVGDFVLGLDG
+367 
-381 SPQEV
+381 
-386 MHTTQGID
+386 
-394 DLYQIHQK
+394 
-402 RGIDYI
+402 
-408 VNSKHKL
+408 
-415 YLEARPRTGGVPDKI
+415 
-430 VLETAPEY
+430 
-438 LELSNYKKRTTYGK
+438 
-452 SNQAINNKKDL
+452 
-463 CDLDPY
+463 
-469 YLGLWLGNGWAES
+469 
-482 PNRVIV
+482 
-488 NTVKDIEIYNYVIDY
+488 
-503 FKSIN
+503 
-508 LNPTISEC
+508 
-516 SNTKQCVRIL
+516 
-526 GSTKEY
+526 
-532 TNILRQSY
+532 
-540 SKYSLINN
+540 
-548 KHIPKE
+548 
-554 VFYSTLDYKLKVLAG
+554 
-569 LIDTDGSLNKNLRY
+569 
-583 DISQSRPEL
+583 
-592 ASQIAM
+592 
-598 LARSCGFEVQE
+598 
-609 SIKVP
+609 
-614 KSGYGKGKTQYILN
+614 
-628 IKGNINTIPAKI
+628 
-640 KRKISTIE
+640 
-648 RFNTTNSTG
+648 
-657 IEIKKLSIGEYYG
+657 
-670 ITLKSYNSPTDNLFL
+670 
-685 LEDFTIVHNCG
+685 G

-729 ETGAQMEGLRKM
+729 ETGPQMEGLRKM

-750 LPYRHNFTKSNEYAI
+750 LPYRHNFTKNGEYAI

-778 TSLLDKRGWIDDNAG
+778 LSLLDNRGWLDDEDGKA
-793 REYFNKTRDLKAK
+793 YFNKTRDLKAQ
-806 DPEEYQTYCA
+806 DPEEFTTFCA

-821 GEEAFSLEGDNK
+821 GEEAFSLEGNNK

-838 IADQIAAIRL
+838 IAEQLANIRI
-848 HKDCPKPEYG
+848 HKDSPKPERG
-858 SLEYIFTNGQHTKE
+858 TLEYIFKNGQHSRE
-872 NISGIRWIPSNFGDV
+872 NITGLRWIKNNSGDV

-893 LWTKSY
+893 IWTQVSY
-899 IDDDG
+899 DEEG
-904 NEVSYEKINN
+904 NELKYEKMNG

-924 LGGDDTSALTKD
+924 LGMEDTSALTKD
-936 PSSFCI
+936 PSNFCI
-942 VIKRRQFGLKDPQYV
+942 VIKRRQFGLKDPTYV
-957 AMYKARPNDI
+957 AVYKARPNDV

-990 RVSILSWAREKK
+990 RVSMLSWAREKK
-1002 YMNYFMYRPI
+1002 YLNYFMYRPV

-1041 IRDYVNDYCH
+1041 IRDYVNDFCH
-1051 NIWFP
+1051 NIWFEE
-1056 DMLDELSRYTDEMKR
+1056 MLDELSRYTDEMKR

-1086 EDMMGITPKQ
+1086 EDMMGVTPRQ
-1096 TEVSDDSFQD
+1096 IENTDDSFQD

-1111 DPDTGYRKFGVIPK
+1111 DPETGYRRQGIIPK
-1125 KITAKATIENTSYV
+1125 KIKTIATINSISYD
-1139 NLGIRTSDPRFN
+1139 NLGIRTSNPRGY

>member
-1 MEEVKKKRGRPRKI
+1 MAEEIKRKRGRPKKI

-36 MINKAHGVVEDPLK
+36 MINKAHGTVEDPMK
-50 EAIEAMKVI
+50 EA
-59 PVEEIVEPPKPELQI
+59 VESLKPQEIVEESKPVLEI
-74 KETDTDEAII
+74 KETDTDEAIL
-84 GKLRDSNEWDVKIGD
+84 GKVRDQSGWDVKKDDPIP
-99 HIEYFDAN
+99 YFDAN

-121 RGLDFDPSWFTETR
+121 RGLDFNPSWFTEAR
-135 DAFIRTGH
+135 DTFVRTGH
-143 YTQFRRNSRSWR
+143 YTRFRRNSRSWR

-172 GYTITGDHYFFLNF
+172 GYTITGDHYYFLNF
-186 YRLKDLDNVEEAGFG
+186 YRLKDLDNVEEAGMG
-201 RKEIFPNFL
+201 RQEIFPNFL

-309 YEMRDGQKIE
+309 YEIRDGQKIE

-341 TDILMFEECFG
+341 TDILMFEEC
-352 KGTKVIMSD
+352 
-361 YTIKNI
+361 
-367 EDIQVGDFVLGLDG
+367 
-381 SPQEV
+381 
-386 MHTTQGID
+386 
-394 DLYQIHQK
+394 
-402 RGIDYI
+402 
-408 VNSKHKL
+408 
-415 YLEARPRTGGVPDKI
+415 
-430 VLETAPEY
+430 
-438 LELSNYKKRTTYGK
+438 
-452 SNQAINNKKDL
+452 
-463 CDLDPY
+463 
-469 YLGLWLGNGWAES
+469 
-482 PNRVIV
+482 
-488 NTVKDIEIYNYVIDY
+488 
-503 FKSIN
+503 
-508 LNPTISEC
+508 
-516 SNTKQCVRIL
+516 
-526 GSTKEY
+526 
-532 TNILRQSY
+532 
-540 SKYSLINN
+540 
-548 KHIPKE
+548 
-554 VFYSTLDYKLKVLAG
+554 
-569 LIDTDGSLNKNLRY
+569 
-583 DISQSRPEL
+583 
-592 ASQIAM
+592 
-598 LARSCGFEVQE
+598 
-609 SIKVP
+609 
-614 KSGYGKGKTQYILN
+614 
-628 IKGNINTIPAKI
+628 
-640 KRKISTIE
+640 
-648 RFNTTNSTG
+648 
-657 IEIKKLSIGEYYG
+657 
-670 ITLKSYNSPTDNLFL
+670 
-685 LEDFTIVHNCG
+685 G

-729 ETGAQMEGLRKM
+729 ETGPQMEGLRKM

-750 LPYRHNFTKSNEYAI
+750 LPYRHNFTKNGEYAI

-778 TSLLDKRGWIDDNAG
+778 LSLLDSRGWLDDEDGKA
-793 REYFNKTRDLKAK
+793 YFNKTRDLKAQ
-806 DPEEYQTYCA
+806 DPEEFTTFCA

-821 GEEAFSLEGDNK
+821 GEEAFSLEGNNK

-838 IADQIAAIRL
+838 IAEQLANIRI
-848 HKDCPKPEYG
+848 HKDSPKPEKG
-858 SLEYIFTNGQHTKE
+858 TLEYIFKNGQHSRE
-872 NISGIRWIPSNFGDV
+872 NITGLRWIKNNTGDI

-893 LWTKSY
+893 IWTQVSY
-899 IDDDG
+899 DEEG
-904 NEVSYEKINN
+904 NELKYEKMNG

-924 LGGDDTSALTKD
+924 LGMEDTSALTKD
-936 PSSFCI
+936 PSNFCI
-942 VIKRRQFGLKDPQYV
+942 VIKRRQFGLKDPTYV
-957 AMYKARPNDI
+957 AMYKARPNDV

-990 RVSILSWAREKK
+990 RVSMLSWAREKK
-1002 YMNYFMYRPI
+1002 YLNYFMYRPV

-1041 IRDYVNDYCH
+1041 IRDYVNDFCH
-1051 NIWFP
+1051 NIWFE

-1086 EDMMGITPKQ
+1086 EDMMGVTPRQ
-1096 TEVSDDSFQD
+1096 IENTDDSFQD

-1111 DPDTGYRKFGVIPK
+1111 DPETGYRRKGIIPK
-1125 KITAKATIENTSYV
+1125 KIITKATINSISYD
-1139 NLGIRTSDPRFN
+1139 NLGIRTSNPRGY

>member
-1 MEEVKKKRGRPRKI
+1 MAEEVKRKRGRPKKI

-36 MINKAHGVVEDPLK
+36 MINKVHGTVEDPMK
-50 EAIEAMKVI
+50 EAVESLKPQKI
-59 PVEEIVEPPKPELQI
+59 VEEPKPVLEI
-74 KETDTDEAII
+74 KETDTDEAIL
-84 GKLRDSNEWDVKIGD
+84 GKVRDQSGWDVKKDDPIP
-99 HIEYFDAN
+99 YFDAN

-121 RGLDFDPSWFTETR
+121 RGLDFNPSWFTEAR
-135 DAFIRTGH
+135 DTFVRTGH
-143 YTQFRRNSRSWR
+143 YTRFRRNSRSWR

-172 GYTITGDHYFFLNF
+172 GYTITGDHYYFLNF
-186 YRLKDLDNVEEAGFG
+186 YRLKDLDNVEEAGMG
-201 RKEIFPNFL
+201 RQEIFPNFL

-309 YEMRDGQKIE
+309 YEIRDGQKIE

-341 TDILMFEECFG
+341 TDILMFEEC
-352 KGTKVIMSD
+352 
-361 YTIKNI
+361 
-367 EDIQVGDFVLGLDG
+367 
-381 SPQEV
+381 
-386 MHTTQGID
+386 
-394 DLYQIHQK
+394 
-402 RGIDYI
+402 
-408 VNSKHKL
+408 
-415 YLEARPRTGGVPDKI
+415 
-430 VLETAPEY
+430 
-438 LELSNYKKRTTYGK
+438 
-452 SNQAINNKKDL
+452 
-463 CDLDPY
+463 
-469 YLGLWLGNGWAES
+469 
-482 PNRVIV
+482 
-488 NTVKDIEIYNYVIDY
+488 
-503 FKSIN
+503 
-508 LNPTISEC
+508 
-516 SNTKQCVRIL
+516 
-526 GSTKEY
+526 
-532 TNILRQSY
+532 
-540 SKYSLINN
+540 
-548 KHIPKE
+548 
-554 VFYSTLDYKLKVLAG
+554 
-569 LIDTDGSLNKNLRY
+569 
-583 DISQSRPEL
+583 
-592 ASQIAM
+592 
-598 LARSCGFEVQE
+598 
-609 SIKVP
+609 
-614 KSGYGKGKTQYILN
+614 
-628 IKGNINTIPAKI
+628 
-640 KRKISTIE
+640 
-648 RFNTTNSTG
+648 
-657 IEIKKLSIGEYYG
+657 
-670 ITLKSYNSPTDNLFL
+670 
-685 LEDFTIVHNCG
+685 G

-720 LRLMGGTGG
+720 LRLLGGTGG
-729 ETGAQMEGLRKM
+729 AAGPEMEGLRKM

-750 LPYRHNFTKSNEYAI
+750 LPYRHNFTKNGEYAI

-778 TSLLDKRGWIDDNAG
+778 LSLLDSRGWLDDEDGKA
-793 REYFNKTRDLKAK
+793 YFNKTRDLKAQ
-806 DPEEYQTYCA
+806 DPEEFTTFCA

-821 GEEAFSLEGDNK
+821 GEEAFSLEGNNK

-838 IADQIAAIRL
+838 IAEQLANIRI
-848 HKDCPKPEYG
+848 HKDSPKPERG
-858 SLEYIFTNGQHTKE
+858 TLEYIFKNGQHSRE
-872 NISGIRWIPSNFGDV
+872 NITGLRWIKNNSGDV

-893 LWTKSY
+893 IWTQVSY
-899 IDDDG
+899 DEEG
-904 NEVSYEKINN
+904 NELKYEKMNG

-924 LGGDDTSALTKD
+924 LGMEDTSALTKD
-936 PSSFCI
+936 PSNFCI
-942 VIKRRQFGLKDPQYV
+942 VIKRRQFGLKDPTYV
-957 AMYKARPNDI
+957 AMYKARPNDV

-990 RVSILSWAREKK
+990 RVSMLSWAREKK
-1002 YMNYFMYRPI
+1002 YLNYFMYRPV

-1041 IRDYVNDYCH
+1041 IRDYVNDFCH
-1051 NIWFP
+1051 NIWFEE
-1056 DMLDELSRYTDEMKR
+1056 MLDELSRYTDEMKR

-1086 EDMMGITPKQ
+1086 EDMMGVTPRQ
-1096 TEVSDDSFQD
+1096 IENTDDSFQD

-1111 DPDTGYRKFGVIPK
+1111 DPETGYRRQGVIPK
-1125 KITAKATIENTSYV
+1125 KIKTIATINSISYD
-1139 NLGIRTSDPRFN
+1139 NLGIRTSNPRGY

>member
-1 MEEVKKKRGRPRKI
+1 MAEEIKRKRGRPKKI

-36 MINKAHGVVEDPLK
+36 MINKVHGTVEDPMK
-50 EAIEAMKVI
+50 EAVESLKPQKI
-59 PVEEIVEPPKPELQI
+59 VEESKPVLEI
-74 KETDTDEAII
+74 KDTDTDEAIL
-84 GKLRDSNEWDVKIGD
+84 GKVRDQSGWDVKKDDPIP
-99 HIEYFDAN
+99 YFDAN

-121 RGLDFDPSWFTETR
+121 RGLDFNPSWFTEAR
-135 DAFIRTGH
+135 DTFVRTGH
-143 YTQFRRNSRSWR
+143 YTRFRRNSRSWR

-172 GYTITGDHYFFLNF
+172 GYTITGDHYYFLNF
-186 YRLKDLDNVEEAGFG
+186 YRLKDLDNVEEAGMG
-201 RKEIFPNFL
+201 RQEIFPNFL

-309 YEMRDGQKIE
+309 YEIRDGQKIE

-341 TDILMFEECFG
+341 TDILMFEEC
-352 KGTKVIMSD
+352 
-361 YTIKNI
+361 
-367 EDIQVGDFVLGLDG
+367 
-381 SPQEV
+381 
-386 MHTTQGID
+386 
-394 DLYQIHQK
+394 
-402 RGIDYI
+402 
-408 VNSKHKL
+408 
-415 YLEARPRTGGVPDKI
+415 
-430 VLETAPEY
+430 
-438 LELSNYKKRTTYGK
+438 
-452 SNQAINNKKDL
+452 
-463 CDLDPY
+463 
-469 YLGLWLGNGWAES
+469 
-482 PNRVIV
+482 
-488 NTVKDIEIYNYVIDY
+488 
-503 FKSIN
+503 
-508 LNPTISEC
+508 
-516 SNTKQCVRIL
+516 
-526 GSTKEY
+526 
-532 TNILRQSY
+532 
-540 SKYSLINN
+540 
-548 KHIPKE
+548 
-554 VFYSTLDYKLKVLAG
+554 
-569 LIDTDGSLNKNLRY
+569 
-583 DISQSRPEL
+583 
-592 ASQIAM
+592 
-598 LARSCGFEVQE
+598 
-609 SIKVP
+609 
-614 KSGYGKGKTQYILN
+614 
-628 IKGNINTIPAKI
+628 
-640 KRKISTIE
+640 
-648 RFNTTNSTG
+648 
-657 IEIKKLSIGEYYG
+657 
-670 ITLKSYNSPTDNLFL
+670 
-685 LEDFTIVHNCG
+685 G

-729 ETGAQMEGLRKM
+729 ETGPQMEGLRKM

-750 LPYRHNFTKSNEYAI
+750 LPYRHNFTKNGEYAI

-778 TSLLDKRGWIDDNAG
+778 LSLLDSRGWLDDEDGKA
-793 REYFNKTRDLKAK
+793 YFNKTRDLKAQ
-806 DPEEYQTYCA
+806 DPEEFTTFCA

-821 GEEAFSLEGDNK
+821 GEEAFSLEGNNK

-838 IADQIAAIRL
+838 IAEQLANIRI
-848 HKDCPKPEYG
+848 HKDSPKPERG
-858 SLEYIFTNGQHTKE
+858 TLEYIFKNGQHSRE
-872 NISGIRWIPSNFGDV
+872 NITGLRWIKNNTGDI

-893 LWTKSY
+893 IWTQVSY
-899 IDDDG
+899 DEEG
-904 NEVSYEKINN
+904 NELKYEKMNG

-924 LGGDDTSALTKD
+924 LGMEDTSALTKD
-936 PSSFCI
+936 PSNFCI
-942 VIKRRQFGLKDPQYV
+942 VIKRRQFGLKDPTYV
-957 AMYKARPNDI
+957 AMYKARPNDV

-990 RVSILSWAREKK
+990 RVSMLSWAREKK
-1002 YMNYFMYRPI
+1002 YLNYFMYRPV

-1041 IRDYVNDYCH
+1041 IRDYVNDFCH
-1051 NIWFP
+1051 NIWFEE
-1056 DMLDELSRYTDEMKR
+1056 MLDELSRYTDEMKR

-1086 EDMMGITPKQ
+1086 EDMMGVTPRQ
-1096 TEVSDDSFQD
+1096 IENTDDSFQD

-1111 DPDTGYRKFGVIPK
+1111 DPETGYRRKGIIPK
-1125 KITAKATIENTSYV
+1125 KIITKATINSISYD
-1139 NLGIRTSDPRFN
+1139 NLGIRTSNPRGY

>member
-1 MEEVKKKRGRPRKI
+1 MAEEIKRKRGRPKKI

-36 MINKAHGVVEDPLK
+36 IINKVHGTVEDPMK
-50 EAIEAMKVI
+50 EA
-59 PVEEIVEPPKPELQI
+59 VESLKPQEIVEESKPVLEI
-74 KETDTDEAII
+74 KETDTDEAIL
-84 GKLRDSNEWDVKIGD
+84 GKVRDQSGWDVKKEDPIP
-99 HIEYFDAN
+99 YFDAN

-121 RGLDFDPSWFTETR
+121 RGLDFNPSWFTEAR
-135 DAFIRTGH
+135 DTFVRTGH
-143 YTQFRRNSRSWR
+143 YTRFRRNSRSWR

-172 GYTITGDHYFFLNF
+172 GYTITGDHYYFLNF
-186 YRLKDLDNVEEAGFG
+186 YRLKDLDNVEEAGMG
-201 RKEIFPNFL
+201 RQEIFPNFL

-309 YEMRDGQKIE
+309 YEIRDGQKIE

-341 TDILMFEECFG
+341 TDILMFEEC
-352 KGTKVIMSD
+352 
-361 YTIKNI
+361 
-367 EDIQVGDFVLGLDG
+367 
-381 SPQEV
+381 
-386 MHTTQGID
+386 
-394 DLYQIHQK
+394 
-402 RGIDYI
+402 
-408 VNSKHKL
+408 
-415 YLEARPRTGGVPDKI
+415 
-430 VLETAPEY
+430 
-438 LELSNYKKRTTYGK
+438 
-452 SNQAINNKKDL
+452 
-463 CDLDPY
+463 
-469 YLGLWLGNGWAES
+469 
-482 PNRVIV
+482 
-488 NTVKDIEIYNYVIDY
+488 
-503 FKSIN
+503 
-508 LNPTISEC
+508 
-516 SNTKQCVRIL
+516 
-526 GSTKEY
+526 
-532 TNILRQSY
+532 
-540 SKYSLINN
+540 
-548 KHIPKE
+548 
-554 VFYSTLDYKLKVLAG
+554 
-569 LIDTDGSLNKNLRY
+569 
-583 DISQSRPEL
+583 
-592 ASQIAM
+592 
-598 LARSCGFEVQE
+598 
-609 SIKVP
+609 
-614 KSGYGKGKTQYILN
+614 
-628 IKGNINTIPAKI
+628 
-640 KRKISTIE
+640 
-648 RFNTTNSTG
+648 
-657 IEIKKLSIGEYYG
+657 
-670 ITLKSYNSPTDNLFL
+670 
-685 LEDFTIVHNCG
+685 G

-729 ETGAQMEGLRKM
+729 ETGPQMEGLRKM

-750 LPYRHNFTKSNEYAI
+750 LPYRHNFTKNGEYAI

-778 TSLLDKRGWIDDNAG
+778 LSLLDSRGWLDDEDGKA
-793 REYFNKTRDLKAK
+793 YFNKTRDLKAQ
-806 DPEEYQTYCA
+806 DPEEFTTFCA

-821 GEEAFSLEGDNK
+821 GEEAFSLEGNNK

-838 IADQIAAIRL
+838 IAEQLANIRI
-848 HKDCPKPEYG
+848 HKDSPKPERG
-858 SLEYIFTNGQHTKE
+858 TLEYIFKNGQHSRE
-872 NISGIRWIPSNFGDV
+872 NITGLRWIKNNSGDV

-893 LWTKSY
+893 IWTQVSY
-899 IDDDG
+899 DEEG
-904 NEVSYEKINN
+904 NELKYEKMNG

-924 LGGDDTSALTKD
+924 LGMEDTSALTKD
-936 PSSFCI
+936 PSNFCI
-942 VIKRRQFGLKDPQYV
+942 VIKRRQFGLKDPTYV
-957 AMYKARPNDI
+957 AVYKARPNDV

-990 RVSILSWAREKK
+990 RVSMLSWAREKK
-1002 YMNYFMYRPI
+1002 YLNYFMYRPV

-1041 IRDYVNDYCH
+1041 IRDYVNDFCH
-1051 NIWFP
+1051 NIWFEE
-1056 DMLDELSRYTDEMKR
+1056 MLDELSRYTDEMKR

-1086 EDMMGITPKQ
+1086 EDMMGVTPRQ
-1096 TEVSDDSFQD
+1096 VENIDDSFQD

-1111 DPDTGYRKFGVIPK
+1111 DPETGYRRQGIIPK
-1125 KITAKATIENTSYV
+1125 KIKTIATINSISYD
-1139 NLGIRTSDPRFN
+1139 NLGIRTSNPRGY

>member
-1 MEEVKKKRGRPRKI
+1 MAEEVKRKRGRPKKI

-36 MINKAHGVVEDPLK
+36 MINKVHGTVEDPMK
-50 EAIEAMKVI
+50 EAVESLKPQKI
-59 PVEEIVEPPKPELQI
+59 VEEPKPVLEI
-74 KETDTDEAII
+74 KETDTDEAIL
-84 GKLRDSNEWDVKIGD
+84 GKVRDQSGWDVKKDDPIP
-99 HIEYFDAN
+99 YFDAN

-121 RGLDFDPSWFTETR
+121 RGLDFNPSWFTEAR
-135 DAFIRTGH
+135 DTFVRTGH
-143 YTQFRRNSRSWR
+143 YTRFRRNSRSWR

-172 GYTITGDHYFFLNF
+172 GYTITGDHYYFLNF
-186 YRLKDLDNVEEAGFG
+186 YRLKDLDNVKEAGMG
-201 RKEIFPNFL
+201 RQEIFPNFL

-309 YEMRDGQKIE
+309 YEIRDGQKIE

-341 TDILMFEECFG
+341 TDILMFEEC
-352 KGTKVIMSD
+352 
-361 YTIKNI
+361 
-367 EDIQVGDFVLGLDG
+367 
-381 SPQEV
+381 
-386 MHTTQGID
+386 
-394 DLYQIHQK
+394 
-402 RGIDYI
+402 
-408 VNSKHKL
+408 
-415 YLEARPRTGGVPDKI
+415 
-430 VLETAPEY
+430 
-438 LELSNYKKRTTYGK
+438 
-452 SNQAINNKKDL
+452 
-463 CDLDPY
+463 
-469 YLGLWLGNGWAES
+469 
-482 PNRVIV
+482 
-488 NTVKDIEIYNYVIDY
+488 
-503 FKSIN
+503 
-508 LNPTISEC
+508 
-516 SNTKQCVRIL
+516 
-526 GSTKEY
+526 
-532 TNILRQSY
+532 
-540 SKYSLINN
+540 
-548 KHIPKE
+548 
-554 VFYSTLDYKLKVLAG
+554 
-569 LIDTDGSLNKNLRY
+569 
-583 DISQSRPEL
+583 
-592 ASQIAM
+592 
-598 LARSCGFEVQE
+598 
-609 SIKVP
+609 
-614 KSGYGKGKTQYILN
+614 
-628 IKGNINTIPAKI
+628 
-640 KRKISTIE
+640 
-648 RFNTTNSTG
+648 
-657 IEIKKLSIGEYYG
+657 
-670 ITLKSYNSPTDNLFL
+670 
-685 LEDFTIVHNCG
+685 G

-729 ETGAQMEGLRKM
+729 ETGPQIEGLRKM

-750 LPYRHNFTKSNEYAI
+750 LPYRHNFTKNGEYAI

-778 TSLLDKRGWIDDNAG
+778 LSLLDSRGWLDDEDGKA
-793 REYFNKTRDLKAK
+793 YFNKTRDLKAQ
-806 DPEEYQTYCA
+806 DPEEFTTFCA

-821 GEEAFSLEGDNK
+821 GEEAFSLEGNNK

-838 IADQIAAIRL
+838 IAEQLANIKI
-848 HKDCPKPEYG
+848 HKDSPKPERG
-858 SLEYIFTNGQHTKE
+858 TLEYIFKNGQHSRE
-872 NISGIRWIPSNFGDV
+872 NITGLRWIKNNSGDV

-893 LWTKSY
+893 IWTQVSY
-899 IDDDG
+899 DEEG
-904 NEVSYEKINN
+904 NELKYEKMNG

-924 LGGDDTSALTKD
+924 LGMEDTSALTKD
-936 PSSFCI
+936 PSNFCI
-942 VIKRRQFGLKDPQYV
+942 VIKRRQFGLKDPTYV
-957 AMYKARPNDI
+957 AMYKARPNDV

-1002 YMNYFMYRPI
+1002 YLNYFMYRPV

-1041 IRDYVNDYCH
+1041 IRDYVNDFCH
-1051 NIWFP
+1051 NIWFEE
-1056 DMLDELSRYTDEMKR
+1056 MLDELSRYTDEMKR

-1086 EDMMGITPKQ
+1086 EDMMGVTPRQ
-1096 TEVSDDSFQD
+1096 IENTDDSFQD

-1111 DPDTGYRKFGVIPK
+1111 DPETGYRRQGVIPK
-1125 KITAKATIENTSYV
+1125 KIKTIATINSISYD
-1139 NLGIRTSDPRFN
+1139 NLGIRTSNPRGY

>member
-1 MEEVKKKRGRPRKI
+1 MAEEVKRKRGRPKKI

-36 MINKAHGVVEDPLK
+36 MINKVHGTVEDPMK
-50 EAIEAMKVI
+50 EAVESLKPQKI
-59 PVEEIVEPPKPELQI
+59 VEEPKPVLEI
-74 KETDTDEAII
+74 KETDTDEAIL
-84 GKLRDSNEWDVKIGD
+84 GKVRDQSGWDVKKDDPIP
-99 HIEYFDAN
+99 YFDAN

-121 RGLDFDPSWFTETR
+121 RGLDFNPSWFTETR
-135 DAFIRTGH
+135 DTFVRTGH
-143 YTQFRRNSRSWR
+143 YTRFRRNSRSWR

-172 GYTITGDHYFFLNF
+172 GYTITGDHYYFLNF
-186 YRLKDLDNVEEAGFG
+186 YRLKDLDNVEEAGMG
-201 RKEIFPNFL
+201 RQEIFPNFL

-291 MAHLSQAKNSNYL
+291 IAHLSQAKNSNYL

-309 YEMRDGQKIE
+309 YEIRDGQKIE

-341 TDILMFEECFG
+341 TDILMFEEC
-352 KGTKVIMSD
+352 
-361 YTIKNI
+361 
-367 EDIQVGDFVLGLDG
+367 
-381 SPQEV
+381 
-386 MHTTQGID
+386 
-394 DLYQIHQK
+394 
-402 RGIDYI
+402 
-408 VNSKHKL
+408 
-415 YLEARPRTGGVPDKI
+415 
-430 VLETAPEY
+430 
-438 LELSNYKKRTTYGK
+438 
-452 SNQAINNKKDL
+452 
-463 CDLDPY
+463 
-469 YLGLWLGNGWAES
+469 
-482 PNRVIV
+482 
-488 NTVKDIEIYNYVIDY
+488 
-503 FKSIN
+503 
-508 LNPTISEC
+508 
-516 SNTKQCVRIL
+516 
-526 GSTKEY
+526 
-532 TNILRQSY
+532 
-540 SKYSLINN
+540 
-548 KHIPKE
+548 
-554 VFYSTLDYKLKVLAG
+554 
-569 LIDTDGSLNKNLRY
+569 
-583 DISQSRPEL
+583 
-592 ASQIAM
+592 
-598 LARSCGFEVQE
+598 
-609 SIKVP
+609 
-614 KSGYGKGKTQYILN
+614 
-628 IKGNINTIPAKI
+628 
-640 KRKISTIE
+640 
-648 RFNTTNSTG
+648 
-657 IEIKKLSIGEYYG
+657 
-670 ITLKSYNSPTDNLFL
+670 
-685 LEDFTIVHNCG
+685 G

-729 ETGAQMEGLRKM
+729 ETGPQMEGLRKM

-750 LPYRHNFTKSNEYAI
+750 LPYRHNFTKNGEYAI

-778 TSLLDKRGWIDDNAG
+778 LSLLDSRGWLDDEDGKA
-793 REYFNKTRDLKAK
+793 YFNKTRDLKAQ
-806 DPEEYQTYCA
+806 DPEEFTTFCA

-821 GEEAFSLEGDNK
+821 GEEAFSLEGNNK

-838 IADQIAAIRL
+838 IAEQLANIRI
-848 HKDCPKPEYG
+848 HKDSPKPERG
-858 SLEYIFTNGQHTKE
+858 TLEYIFKNGQHSRE
-872 NISGIRWIPSNFGDV
+872 NITGLRWIKNNSGDV

-893 LWTKSY
+893 IWTQASY
-899 IDDDG
+899 DEEG
-904 NEVSYEKINN
+904 NELKYEKMNG

-924 LGGDDTSALTKD
+924 LGMGDTSALTKD
-936 PSSFCI
+936 PSNFCI
-942 VIKRRQFGLKDPQYV
+942 VIKRRQFGLKDPTYV
-957 AMYKARPNDI
+957 AMYKARPNDV

-990 RVSILSWAREKK
+990 RVSMLSWAREKK
-1002 YMNYFMYRPI
+1002 YLNYFMYRPV

-1041 IRDYVNDYCH
+1041 IRDYVNDFCH
-1051 NIWFP
+1051 NIWFEE
-1056 DMLDELSRYTDEMKR
+1056 MLDELSRYTDEMKR

-1086 EDMMGITPKQ
+1086 EDMMGVTPRQ
-1096 TEVSDDSFQD
+1096 IENTDDSFQD

-1111 DPDTGYRKFGVIPK
+1111 DPETGYRRQGVIPK
-1125 KITAKATIENTSYV
+1125 KIKTIATINSISYD
-1139 NLGIRTSDPRFN
+1139 NLGIRTSNPRGY

>member
-1 MEEVKKKRGRPRKI
+1 MAEEVKRKRGRPKKI

-36 MINKAHGVVEDPLK
+36 MINKVHGTVEDPMK
-50 EAIEAMKVI
+50 EAVKSLK
-59 PVEEIVEPPKPELQI
+59 PQEIVEESKPVLEI
-74 KETDTDEAII
+74 KETDTDEAIL
-84 GKLRDSNEWDVKIGD
+84 GKVRDQSGWDVKKDDPIP
-99 HIEYFDAN
+99 YFDAN

-121 RGLDFDPSWFTETR
+121 RGLDFNPSWFTEAR
-135 DAFIRTGH
+135 DTFIRTGH
-143 YTQFRRNSRSWR
+143 YTRFRRNSRSWR

-172 GYTITGDHYFFLNF
+172 GYTITGDHYYFLNF
-186 YRLKDLDNVEEAGFG
+186 YRLKDLDNVEEAGMG
-201 RKEIFPNFL
+201 RQEIFPNFL

-309 YEMRDGQKIE
+309 YEIRDGQKIE

-341 TDILMFEECFG
+341 TDILMFEEC
-352 KGTKVIMSD
+352 
-361 YTIKNI
+361 
-367 EDIQVGDFVLGLDG
+367 
-381 SPQEV
+381 
-386 MHTTQGID
+386 
-394 DLYQIHQK
+394 
-402 RGIDYI
+402 
-408 VNSKHKL
+408 
-415 YLEARPRTGGVPDKI
+415 
-430 VLETAPEY
+430 
-438 LELSNYKKRTTYGK
+438 
-452 SNQAINNKKDL
+452 
-463 CDLDPY
+463 
-469 YLGLWLGNGWAES
+469 
-482 PNRVIV
+482 
-488 NTVKDIEIYNYVIDY
+488 
-503 FKSIN
+503 
-508 LNPTISEC
+508 
-516 SNTKQCVRIL
+516 
-526 GSTKEY
+526 
-532 TNILRQSY
+532 
-540 SKYSLINN
+540 
-548 KHIPKE
+548 
-554 VFYSTLDYKLKVLAG
+554 
-569 LIDTDGSLNKNLRY
+569 
-583 DISQSRPEL
+583 
-592 ASQIAM
+592 
-598 LARSCGFEVQE
+598 
-609 SIKVP
+609 
-614 KSGYGKGKTQYILN
+614 
-628 IKGNINTIPAKI
+628 
-640 KRKISTIE
+640 
-648 RFNTTNSTG
+648 
-657 IEIKKLSIGEYYG
+657 
-670 ITLKSYNSPTDNLFL
+670 
-685 LEDFTIVHNCG
+685 G

-729 ETGAQMEGLRKM
+729 ETGPQMEGLRKM

-750 LPYRHNFTKSNEYAI
+750 LPYRHNFTKNGEYAI

-778 TSLLDKRGWIDDNAG
+778 LSLLDSRGWLDDEDGKA
-793 REYFNKTRDLKAK
+793 YFNKTRDLKAQ
-806 DPEEYQTYCA
+806 DPEEFTTFCA

-821 GEEAFSLEGDNK
+821 GEEAFSLEGNNK

-838 IADQIAAIRL
+838 IAEQLASIRI
-848 HKDCPKPEYG
+848 HKDSPKPERG
-858 SLEYIFTNGQHTKE
+858 TLEYIFKNGQHSRE
-872 NISGIRWIPSNFGDV
+872 NITGLRWIKNNSGDV

-893 LWTKSY
+893 IWTQVSY
-899 IDDDG
+899 DEEG
-904 NEVSYEKINN
+904 NELKYEKMNG

-924 LGGDDTSALTKD
+924 LGMEDTSALTKD
-936 PSSFCI
+936 PSNFCI
-942 VIKRRQFGLKDPQYV
+942 VIKRRQFGLKDPTYV
-957 AMYKARPNDI
+957 AIYKARPNDV

-990 RVSILSWAREKK
+990 RVSMLSWAREKK
-1002 YMNYFMYRPI
+1002 YLNYFMYRPV

-1041 IRDYVNDYCH
+1041 IRDYVNDFCH
-1051 NIWFP
+1051 NIWFEE
-1056 DMLDELSRYTDEMKR
+1056 MLDELSRYTDEMKR

-1086 EDMMGITPKQ
+1086 EDMMGVTPRQ
-1096 TEVSDDSFQD
+1096 VENTDDSFQD

-1111 DPDTGYRKFGVIPK
+1111 DPETGYRRQGMIPK
-1125 KITAKATIENTSYV
+1125 KIKTMATINSISYD
-1139 NLGIRTSDPRFN
+1139 NLGIRTSNPRGY

>member
-1 MEEVKKKRGRPRKI
+1 MAEEIKRKRGRPKKI

-36 MINKAHGVVEDPLK
+36 MINKVHGTVEDPMK
-50 EAIEAMKVI
+50 EA
-59 PVEEIVEPPKPELQI
+59 VESLKPQEIVEESKPILEI
-74 KETDTDEAII
+74 KETDTDEAIL
-84 GKLRDSNEWDVKIGD
+84 GKVRDQSGWDVKKDDPIP
-99 HIEYFDAN
+99 YFDAN

-121 RGLDFDPSWFTETR
+121 RGLDFNPSWFTEAR
-135 DAFIRTGH
+135 DTFVRTGH
-143 YTQFRRNSRSWR
+143 YTRFRRNSRSWR

-172 GYTITGDHYFFLNF
+172 GYTITGDHYYFLNF
-186 YRLKDLDNVEEAGFG
+186 YRLKDLDNVEEAGMG
-201 RKEIFPNFL
+201 RQEIFPNFL

-309 YEMRDGQKIE
+309 YEIRDGQKIE

-341 TDILMFEECFG
+341 TDILMFEEC
-352 KGTKVIMSD
+352 
-361 YTIKNI
+361 
-367 EDIQVGDFVLGLDG
+367 
-381 SPQEV
+381 
-386 MHTTQGID
+386 
-394 DLYQIHQK
+394 
-402 RGIDYI
+402 
-408 VNSKHKL
+408 
-415 YLEARPRTGGVPDKI
+415 
-430 VLETAPEY
+430 
-438 LELSNYKKRTTYGK
+438 
-452 SNQAINNKKDL
+452 
-463 CDLDPY
+463 
-469 YLGLWLGNGWAES
+469 
-482 PNRVIV
+482 
-488 NTVKDIEIYNYVIDY
+488 
-503 FKSIN
+503 
-508 LNPTISEC
+508 
-516 SNTKQCVRIL
+516 
-526 GSTKEY
+526 
-532 TNILRQSY
+532 
-540 SKYSLINN
+540 
-548 KHIPKE
+548 
-554 VFYSTLDYKLKVLAG
+554 
-569 LIDTDGSLNKNLRY
+569 
-583 DISQSRPEL
+583 
-592 ASQIAM
+592 
-598 LARSCGFEVQE
+598 
-609 SIKVP
+609 
-614 KSGYGKGKTQYILN
+614 
-628 IKGNINTIPAKI
+628 
-640 KRKISTIE
+640 
-648 RFNTTNSTG
+648 
-657 IEIKKLSIGEYYG
+657 
-670 ITLKSYNSPTDNLFL
+670 
-685 LEDFTIVHNCG
+685 G

-729 ETGAQMEGLRKM
+729 ETGPQMEGLRKM

-750 LPYRHNFTKSNEYAI
+750 LPYRHNFTKNGEYAI

-778 TSLLDKRGWIDDNAG
+778 LSLLDSRGWLDDEDGKA
-793 REYFNKTRDLKAK
+793 YFNKTRDLKAQ
-806 DPEEYQTYCA
+806 DPEEFTTFCA

-821 GEEAFSLEGDNK
+821 GEEAFSLEGNNK

-838 IADQIAAIRL
+838 IAEQLANIRI
-848 HKDCPKPEYG
+848 HKDSPKPERG
-858 SLEYIFTNGQHTKE
+858 TLEYIFKNGQHSRE
-872 NISGIRWIPSNFGDV
+872 NITGLRWIKNNTGDI

-893 LWTKSY
+893 IWTQISY
-899 IDDDG
+899 DEEG
-904 NEVSYEKINN
+904 NELKYEKMNG

-924 LGGDDTSALTKD
+924 LGMEDTSALTKD
-936 PSSFCI
+936 PSNFCI
-942 VIKRRQFGLKDPQYV
+942 VIKRRQFGLKDPTYV
-957 AMYKARPNDI
+957 AMYKARPNDV

-990 RVSILSWAREKK
+990 RVSMLSWAREKK
-1002 YMNYFMYRPI
+1002 YLNYFMYRPV

-1041 IRDYVNDYCH
+1041 IRDYVNDFCH
-1051 NIWFP
+1051 NIWFEE
-1056 DMLDELSRYTDEMKR
+1056 MLDELSRYTDEMKR

-1086 EDMMGITPKQ
+1086 EDMMGVTPRQ
-1096 TEVSDDSFQD
+1096 IENTDDSFQD

-1111 DPDTGYRKFGVIPK
+1111 DPETGYRRKGIIPK
-1125 KITAKATIENTSYV
+1125 KIITKATINSISYD
-1139 NLGIRTSDPRFN
+1139 NLGIRTSNPRGY

>member
-1 MEEVKKKRGRPRKI
+1 MTEEIKRRRGRPKKI
-15 PTVID
+15 PTIID

-36 MINKAHGVVEDPLK
+36 MINKVHGIVEDPMK
-50 EAIEAMKVI
+50 EA
-59 PVEEIVEPPKPELQI
+59 VESLKPQEIVEESKPVLEI
-74 KETDTDEAII
+74 KETDTDEAIL
-84 GKLRDSNEWDVKIGD
+84 GKVRDQSGWDVKKDDPIP
-99 HIEYFDAN
+99 YFDAN

-121 RGLDFDPSWFTETR
+121 RGLDFNPSWFTEAR
-135 DAFIRTGH
+135 DTFVRTGH
-143 YTQFRRNSRSWR
+143 YTRFRRNSRSWR

-172 GYTITGDHYFFLNF
+172 GYTITGDHYYFLNF
-186 YRLKDLDNVEEAGFG
+186 YRLKDLDNVEEAGMG
-201 RKEIFPNFL
+201 RQEIFPNFL

-309 YEMRDGQKIE
+309 YEIRDGQKIE

-341 TDILMFEECFG
+341 TDILMFEEC
-352 KGTKVIMSD
+352 
-361 YTIKNI
+361 
-367 EDIQVGDFVLGLDG
+367 
-381 SPQEV
+381 
-386 MHTTQGID
+386 
-394 DLYQIHQK
+394 
-402 RGIDYI
+402 
-408 VNSKHKL
+408 
-415 YLEARPRTGGVPDKI
+415 
-430 VLETAPEY
+430 
-438 LELSNYKKRTTYGK
+438 
-452 SNQAINNKKDL
+452 
-463 CDLDPY
+463 
-469 YLGLWLGNGWAES
+469 
-482 PNRVIV
+482 
-488 NTVKDIEIYNYVIDY
+488 
-503 FKSIN
+503 
-508 LNPTISEC
+508 
-516 SNTKQCVRIL
+516 
-526 GSTKEY
+526 
-532 TNILRQSY
+532 
-540 SKYSLINN
+540 
-548 KHIPKE
+548 
-554 VFYSTLDYKLKVLAG
+554 
-569 LIDTDGSLNKNLRY
+569 
-583 DISQSRPEL
+583 
-592 ASQIAM
+592 
-598 LARSCGFEVQE
+598 
-609 SIKVP
+609 
-614 KSGYGKGKTQYILN
+614 
-628 IKGNINTIPAKI
+628 
-640 KRKISTIE
+640 
-648 RFNTTNSTG
+648 
-657 IEIKKLSIGEYYG
+657 
-670 ITLKSYNSPTDNLFL
+670 
-685 LEDFTIVHNCG
+685 G

-729 ETGAQMEGLRKM
+729 ETGPQMEGLRKM

-750 LPYRHNFTKSNEYAI
+750 LPYRHNFTKNGEYAI

-778 TSLLDKRGWIDDNAG
+778 LSLLDSRGWLDDEDGKA
-793 REYFNKTRDLKAK
+793 YFNKTRDLKAQ
-806 DPEEYQTYCA
+806 DPEEFTTFCA

-821 GEEAFSLEGDNK
+821 GEEAFSLEGNNK

-838 IADQIAAIRL
+838 IAEQLASIRI
-848 HKDCPKPEYG
+848 HKDSPKPERG
-858 SLEYIFTNGQHTKE
+858 TLEYIFKNGQHSRE
-872 NISGIRWIPSNFGDV
+872 NITGLRWIKNNTGDI

-893 LWTKSY
+893 IWTQVSY
-899 IDDDG
+899 DEEG
-904 NEVSYEKINN
+904 NELKYEKMNG

-924 LGGDDTSALTKD
+924 LGMEDTSALTKD
-936 PSSFCI
+936 PSNFCI
-942 VIKRRQFGLKDPQYV
+942 VIKRRQFGLKDPTYV
-957 AMYKARPNDI
+957 AMYKARPNDV

-990 RVSILSWAREKK
+990 RVSMLSWAREKK
-1002 YMNYFMYRPI
+1002 YLNYFMYRPV

-1041 IRDYVNDYCH
+1041 IRDYVNDFCH
-1051 NIWFP
+1051 NIWFEE
-1056 DMLDELSRYTDEMKR
+1056 MLDELSRYTDEMKR

-1086 EDMMGITPKQ
+1086 EDMMGVTPRQ
-1096 TEVSDDSFQD
+1096 IENTDDFFQD

-1111 DPDTGYRKFGVIPK
+1111 DPETGYRRKGIIPK
-1125 KITAKATIENTSYV
+1125 KIITKATINNISYD
-1139 NLGIRTSDPRFN
+1139 NLGIRTSNPRGY